1 MERFEQTH
9 KFKLIYVFS
18 MPYDTHKGM
27 LKVGETTLNTDK
39 KPNELVPNCHDLNQ
53 AAKARIDSYTKTAS
67 MTYKLEY
74 TELARYMDCGEPFT
88 LSDKD
93 VHKVLMNSGVHKVQP
108 NGATGEEWFATD
120 LETVK
125 AAIKAVKNGK
135 STLSSADV
143 IRETPYERIDFR
155 EEQID
160 AIEKTI
166 KTFKKDDEMLWY
178 AKMRFGKTLTAL
190 EVIRRSQYRRV
201 IIVTHRPVVDDGWS
215 EDFKKVF
222 FPGNSEH
229 EYHYER
235 KTKDSAYTFDE
246 KTDYEN
252 DLKIRKLDKDGTY
265 FVYFASI
272 QDLRG
277 SQKVGGNFNK
287 NNAVFSLDWDLI
299 VIDEAHEGTQ
309 TELGDNVVKA
319 LKKDKTK
326 VLALSGTPFNLL
338 SKFGEDNVYT
348 WDYVMEQKKKTEWDL
363 THQGDHNPYADLPKM
378 HIFTYDLGEKLK
390 KYVSDEYDTKAFN
403 FKEFFKVWYKGPN
416 GNRELPKNATEGK
429 FVHENDIKAFL
440 DLMVRE
446 DTDSGYPYST
456 QEYRDMFRHTLWMVP
471 GVKEAKALSELL
483 RNHPVFKNFGIA
495 NVAGE
500 GDRYEEEHSKD
511 ALELVRDT
519 IKNYDY
525 SITLSCGKLTTGV
538 TVKEWTAVLM
548 LSGSY
553 STAAAQYMQTIFRV
567 QSAGT
572 IDGKQKTDCY
582 VFDFAPD
589 RTLKVLTETVHLSRK
604 PGKSQQKHREAMSEF
619 LNYCPVIAIS
629 GSRTRTYSVESMMEQ
644 IKQIYAERAV
654 NSGFEDESLYNDE
667 LLKLDEI
674 DASKFNELKNIIGAS
689 KASKKKKDVVVNGQG
704 LTDEQVEHIDD
715 PEPPKEKEPLT
726 KEELEERK
734 KKKQAKEARKK
745 AIDILRGVSIRMPL
759 MIYGANVPI
768 YEDIDIEDFVKI
780 VDDES
785 WKEFMP
791 SGVTKEIFKEFT
803 KYYDRDVFIAAGKR
817 IRRLAAAADKETPTR
832 RVIQI
837 AEIFRHFKNPDKE
850 TVLTPWRVV
859 NMHMSETLGGWCF
872 YNEKFEEDTQ
882 EEKHRLEEPRFV
894 DRGEVTKTVFAEN
907 AKILEINSKTGLYPL
922 YVAYSFYKQRME
934 GMSDDDWTPEK
945 CQYFWNEVIRDNVYV
960 ICKTPMAK
968 SITLR
973 TLCGYSDIKCNAHYF
988 DDLVNMLKNKPEQ
1001 FKKRVLKGSYWKK
1014 DVKEMKFDAVV
1025 GNPPYQ
1031 DSVSVNNRQGAI
1043 YHYFYDIASELSDRY
1058 SLISPA
1064 RFLFNAGLTPKEWNK
1079 KMLNDS
1085 NFKVVRYESDAT
1097 QIFPNT
1103 EIKGGVVI
1111 TYRDKNIEF
1120 GAIEKFIPDKYLQ
1133 SIVSHFKQDEEHNI
1147 SSIMYGGRSDLKFN
1161 DLFLADY
1168 PQSVDDR
1175 LKAIQAE
1182 HPKVTKLGPNE
1193 EYELKSPTLD
1203 ILSYAFVETKPENA
1217 DEYYKI
1223 LGLIS
1228 GKRVYRYIP
1237 KKYMVPRYPSNNN
1250 LDGYKVFI
1258 TKASGN
1264 GSVGEKL
1271 SKPVV
1276 ASPNTSATPTFIS
1289 IGNFK
1294 TEEEAVN
1301 VEKYI
1306 RTKFARILLSVL
1318 KITQDIVP
1326 SKWAY
1331 VPMQDFTSKSD
1342 IDWSKSVH
1350 DIDLQLYEKYGLN
1363 QSEIDYIED
1372 TAESMDPNVLS
1383 EYESLLALSYNEVVK
1398 YLLKKYGAA
1407 KQSYFKDIACT
1418 IKNPKVTRTN
1428 EGLYCH
1434 HIDEDKAIMLSN
1446 DKFAANNPYE
1456 YQKADRLVYCNLL
1469 EHLLLH
1475 VKIAENPN
1483 PDANENELP
1492 GIGGAINFICK
1503 DLNDIYSGKEFTE
1516 DWRKNVAEKVKDS
1529 FDDYIAILRYLWNVV
1544 EKNPIY
1550 KAIITKEMLCVGW
1563 DGKVNKEVMAA
1574 LLDGE

>member
-1 MERFEQTH
+1 MEKFEQTYSY
-9 KFKLIYVFS
+9 KLIYVFS
-18 MPYDTHKGM
+18 MPYETHKGM
-27 LKVGETTLNTDK
+27 LKVGEATLKTDIM
-39 KPNELVPNCHDLNQ
+39 PNELVPNCHTLNQ

-67 MTYKLEY
+67 MSYKLEY
-74 TELARYMDCGEPFT
+74 TELALKTEFGYSFT
-88 LSDKD
+88 FKDKD

-120 LETVK
+120 IETVK
-125 AAIKAVKNGK
+125 AAIKSVKNGK
-135 STLSSADV
+135 STLSSSDFV
-143 IRETPYERIDFR
+143 RETRQETIDFR
-155 EEQID
+155 EEQIN
-160 AIEKTI
+160 AIEKTL

-178 AKMRFGKTLTAL
+178 AKMRFGKTLSAL

-201 IIVTHRPVVDDGWS
+201 IIATHRPVVDDGWS
-215 EDFKKVF
+215 EDFKKIF

-246 KTDYEN
+246 KTDAEN

-265 FVYFASI
+265 FVYFASV

-277 SQKVGGNFNK
+277 SKIVGGKFNK
-287 NNAVFSLDWDLI
+287 NNAVFALDWDLI
-299 VIDEAHEGTQ
+299 IIDEAHEGTQ

-319 LKKDKTK
+319 LKKDHTK

-338 SKFGEDNVYT
+338 DKFGEDNVYT

-403 FKEFFKVWYKGPN
+403 FREFFRVWYKGPN
-416 GNRELPKNATEGK
+416 GNRELPKNAVEGK
-429 FVHENDIKAFL
+429 FVHENDVNAFL
-440 DLMVRE
+440 NLMVRE

-471 GVKEAKALSELL
+471 GVKEAQALSELL
-483 RNHPVFKNFGIA
+483 RNHPVFKHFGIA
-495 NVAGE
+495 NVAGK
-500 GDRYEEEHSKD
+500 GDRYEEEHSGD

-519 IKNYDY
+519 IKNYDH

-604 PGKSQQKHREAMSEF
+604 PGKSQQKRREAMTEF

-629 GSRTRTYSVESMMEQ
+629 GSKTRTYSVESMMEQ

-674 DASKFNELKNIIGAS
+674 DASKFNELKDIIGAS

-715 PEPPKEKEPLT
+715 PEPPTPPKDLT
-726 KEELEERK
+726 KEEQEERK

-759 MIYGANVPI
+759 MIYGADVPI
-768 YEDIDIEDFVKI
+768 EEDIDIDSFVDI
-780 VDDES
+780 IDDES

-791 SGVTKEIFKEFT
+791 TGVSKKIFTEFT

-817 IRRLAAAADKETPTR
+817 IRRLAAAADRETPTR

-872 YNEKFEEDTQ
+872 YNDKFEEDTQ
-882 EEKHRLEEPRFV
+882 EKKHRLEEPRFV
-894 DRGEVTKTVFAEN
+894 DHGEVTEAVFAKN
-907 AKILEINSKTGLYPL
+907 SKILEINSKTGLYPL
-922 YVAYSFYKQRME
+922 YVAYSFYKQRMD
-934 GMSDDDWTPEK
+934 GMSDDDWTPEE

-968 SITLR
+968 SITRR
-973 TLCGYSDIKCNAHYF
+973 TLCGYSDVKCNAHYF

-1001 FKKRVLKGSYWKK
+1001 FKKRVMKGSYWKK

-1031 DSVSVNNRQGAI
+1031 EETDATRKPPI
-1043 YHYFYDIASELSDRY
+1043 YNYFYDMAFELAPIATLVT
-1058 SLISPA
+1058 PA
-1064 RFLFNAGLTPKEWNK
+1064 RFLFDAGQTSKEWNR
-1079 KMLNDS
+1079 KMLSDEH
-1085 NFKVVRYESDAT
+1085 FKVIRYFENSKDVFDT
-1097 QIFPNT
+1097 VD
-1103 EIKGGVVI
+1103 IKGGVAI
-1111 TYRDKNIEF
+1111 TYHDSNTNF
-1120 GAIEKFIPDKYLQ
+1120 GAIDIFTAYSELNEIISKVKHMCEPTMDTIISARGTYRTT
-1133 SIVSHFKQDEEHNI
+1133 NI
-1147 SSIMYGGRSDLKFN
+1147 FN
-1161 DLFLADY
+1161 ADY
-1168 PQSVDDR
+1168 PDAIER
-1175 LKAIQAE
+1175 LGKGTGNMLVSNFFEKVPEAIA
-1182 HPKVTKLGPNE
+1182 NE
-1193 EYELKSPTLD
+1193 TNEPCLR
-1203 ILSYAFVETKPENA
+1203 ILCRV
-1217 DEYYKI
+1217 
-1223 LGLIS
+1223 G
-1228 GKRVYRYIP
+1228 GKRSICNIL
-1237 KKYMVPRYPSNNN
+1237 KKYIQPN
-1250 LDGYKVFI
+1250 KFI
-1258 TKASGN
+1258 DKYN
-1264 GSVGEKL
+1264 
-1271 SKPVV
+1271 V
-1276 ASPNTSATPTFIS
+1276 ASPEANSNGRFGERLTVGELLSPEEGATDTFIS
-1289 IGNFK
+1289 LGAFD
-1294 TEEEAVN
+1294 
-1301 VEKYI
+1301 
-1306 RTKFARILLSVL
+1306 TKFEALALQKYMKTKFFRALLGV
-1318 KITQDIVP
+1318 KKVTQHCP
-1326 SKWAY
+1326 
-1331 VPMQDFTSKSD
+1331 PMVWEMIPCQEFSENSD
-1342 IDWSKSVH
+1342 IDWSKSIH
-1350 DIDLQLYEKYGLN
+1350 EIDLLLYKKYGL
-1363 QSEIDYIED
+1363 SDEEIAFIESKVKPMD
-1372 TAESMDPNVLS
+1372 GTSYYESMLKTNYQDIVS
-1383 EYESLLALSYNEVVK
+1383 A
-1398 YLLKKYGAA
+1398 LLKKYGSA
-1407 KQSYFKDIACT
+1407 KHNYFKDTACK
-1418 IKNPKVTRTN
+1418 IKNPLVTRTN
-1428 EGLYCH
+1428 EGLFCH
-1434 HIDEDKAIMLSN
+1434 HIDEDKAIMLCN
-1446 DKFAANNPYE
+1446 DKFAVNNPFE

-1475 VKIAENPN
+1475 VKIAENPS

-1503 DLNDIYSGKEFTE
+1503 DLNDIYSGKEFSDE
-1516 DWRKNVAEKVKDS
+1516 WRKNVADKVKDN
-1529 FDDYIAILRYLWNVV
+1529 FDDYIIILRYLWYIV
-1544 EKNPIY
+1544 EKNPVY

-1563 DGKVNKEVMAA
+1563 DGKVVKEVMNA
-1574 LLDGE
+1574 LNANE

>member
-1 MERFEQTH
+1 MEKFEQTYSY
-9 KFKLIYVFS
+9 KLIYVFS
-18 MPYDTHKGM
+18 MPYETHKGM
-27 LKVGETTLNTDK
+27 LKVGEATLKTDIM
-39 KPNELVPNCHDLNQ
+39 PNELVPNCHILNQ

-67 MTYKLEY
+67 MSYKLEY
-74 TELARYMDCGEPFT
+74 TELALKTEFGYSFT
-88 LSDKD
+88 FKDKD

-120 LETVK
+120 IETVK
-125 AAIKAVKNGK
+125 AAIKSVKNGK
-135 STLSSADV
+135 STLSSSDFV
-143 IRETPYERIDFR
+143 RETRQETIDFR
-155 EEQID
+155 EEQIN
-160 AIEKTI
+160 AIEKTL

-178 AKMRFGKTLTAL
+178 AKMRFGKTLSAL

-201 IIVTHRPVVDDGWS
+201 IIATHRPVVDDGWS
-215 EDFKKVF
+215 EDFKKIF

-246 KTDYEN
+246 KTDAEN

-265 FVYFASI
+265 FVYFASV

-277 SQKVGGNFNK
+277 SKIVGGKFNK
-287 NNAVFSLDWDLI
+287 NNAVFALDWDLI
-299 VIDEAHEGTQ
+299 IIDEAHEGTQ

-319 LKKDKTK
+319 LKKDHTK

-338 SKFGEDNVYT
+338 DKFGEDNVYT

-403 FKEFFKVWYKGPN
+403 FREFFRVWYKGPN
-416 GNRELPKNATEGK
+416 GNRELPKNAVEGK
-429 FVHENDIKAFL
+429 FVHENDVNAFL
-440 DLMVRE
+440 NLMVRE

-471 GVKEAKALSELL
+471 GVKEAQALSELL
-483 RNHPVFKNFGIA
+483 RNHPVFKHFGIA
-495 NVAGE
+495 NVAGK
-500 GDRYEEEHSKD
+500 GDRYEEEHSGD

-519 IKNYDY
+519 IKNYAH

-604 PGKSQQKHREAMSEF
+604 PGKSQQKRREAMTEF

-629 GSRTRTYSVESMMEQ
+629 GSKTRTYSVESMMEQ

-674 DASKFNELKNIIGAS
+674 DASKFNELKDIIGAS

-715 PEPPKEKEPLT
+715 PEPPTPPKDLT
-726 KEELEERK
+726 KEEQEERK

-759 MIYGANVPI
+759 MIYGADVPI
-768 YEDIDIEDFVKI
+768 EEDIDIDSFVDI
-780 VDDES
+780 IDDES

-791 SGVTKEIFKEFT
+791 TGVSKKIFTEFT

-817 IRRLAAAADKETPTR
+817 IRRLAAAADRETPTR

-872 YNEKFEEDTQ
+872 YNDKFEEDTQ
-882 EEKHRLEEPRFV
+882 EKKHRLEEPRFV
-894 DRGEVTKTVFAEN
+894 DHGEVTEAVFAKN
-907 AKILEINSKTGLYPL
+907 SKILEINSKTGLYPL
-922 YVAYSFYKQRME
+922 YVAYSFYKQRMD
-934 GMSDDDWTPEK
+934 GMSDDDWTPEE

-968 SITLR
+968 SITRR
-973 TLCGYSDIKCNAHYF
+973 TLCGYSDVKCNAHYF

-1001 FKKRVLKGSYWKK
+1001 FKKRVMKGSYWKK

-1031 DSVSVNNRQGAI
+1031 EETDATRKPPI
-1043 YHYFYDIASELSDRY
+1043 YNYFYDMAFELAPIATLVT
-1058 SLISPA
+1058 PA
-1064 RFLFNAGLTPKEWNK
+1064 RFLFDAGQTSKEWNR
-1079 KMLNDS
+1079 KMLSDEH
-1085 NFKVVRYESDAT
+1085 FKVIRYFENSKDVFDT
-1097 QIFPNT
+1097 VD
-1103 EIKGGVVI
+1103 IKGGVAI
-1111 TYRDKNIEF
+1111 TYHDSNTNF
-1120 GAIEKFIPDKYLQ
+1120 GAIDIFTAYSELNEIISKVKHMCEPTMDTIISARGTYRTT
-1133 SIVSHFKQDEEHNI
+1133 NI
-1147 SSIMYGGRSDLKFN
+1147 FN
-1161 DLFLADY
+1161 ADY
-1168 PQSVDDR
+1168 PDAIER
-1175 LKAIQAE
+1175 LGKGTGNMLVSNFFEKVPEAIA
-1182 HPKVTKLGPNE
+1182 NE
-1193 EYELKSPTLD
+1193 TNEPCLR
-1203 ILSYAFVETKPENA
+1203 ILCRV
-1217 DEYYKI
+1217 
-1223 LGLIS
+1223 G
-1228 GKRVYRYIP
+1228 GKRSICNIL
-1237 KKYMVPRYPSNNN
+1237 KKYIQPN
-1250 LDGYKVFI
+1250 KFI
-1258 TKASGN
+1258 DKYN
-1264 GSVGEKL
+1264 
-1271 SKPVV
+1271 V
-1276 ASPNTSATPTFIS
+1276 ASPEANSNGRFGERLTVGELLSPEEGATDTFIS
-1289 IGNFK
+1289 LGAFD
-1294 TEEEAVN
+1294 
-1301 VEKYI
+1301 
-1306 RTKFARILLSVL
+1306 TKFEALALQKYMKTKFFRALLGV
-1318 KITQDIVP
+1318 KKVTQHCP
-1326 SKWAY
+1326 
-1331 VPMQDFTSKSD
+1331 PMVWEMIPCQEFSENSD
-1342 IDWSKSVH
+1342 IDWSKSIH
-1350 DIDLQLYEKYGLN
+1350 EIDLLLYKKYGL
-1363 QSEIDYIED
+1363 SDEEIAFIESKVKPMD
-1372 TAESMDPNVLS
+1372 GTSYYESMLKTNYQDIVS
-1383 EYESLLALSYNEVVK
+1383 A
-1398 YLLKKYGAA
+1398 LLKKYGSA
-1407 KQSYFKDIACT
+1407 KHNYFKDTACK
-1418 IKNPKVTRTN
+1418 IKNPLVTRTN
-1428 EGLYCH
+1428 EGLFCH
-1434 HIDEDKAIMLSN
+1434 HIDEDKAIMLCN
-1446 DKFAANNPYE
+1446 DKFAVNNPFE

-1475 VKIAENPN
+1475 VKIAENPS

-1503 DLNDIYSGKEFTE
+1503 DLNDIYSGKKFSDE
-1516 DWRKNVAEKVKDS
+1516 WRKNVADKVKDN
-1529 FDDYIAILRYLWNVV
+1529 FDDYIIILRYLWNIV
-1544 EKNPIY
+1544 EKNPVY

-1563 DGKVNKEVMAA
+1563 DGKVVKEVMNA
-1574 LLDGE
+1574 LNANE

>member
-1 MERFEQTH
+1 MEKFEQTYSY
-9 KFKLIYVFS
+9 KLIYVFS
-18 MPYDTHKGM
+18 MPYETHKGM
-27 LKVGETTLNTDK
+27 LKVGEATLKTDIM
-39 KPNELVPNCHDLNQ
+39 PNELVPNCHTLNQ

-67 MTYKLEY
+67 MSYKLEY
-74 TELARYMDCGEPFT
+74 TELALKTEFGYSFT
-88 LSDKD
+88 FKDKD

-120 LETVK
+120 IETVK
-125 AAIKAVKNGK
+125 AAIKSVKNGK
-135 STLSSADV
+135 STLSSSDFV
-143 IRETPYERIDFR
+143 RETRQETIDFR
-155 EEQID
+155 EEQIN
-160 AIEKTI
+160 AIEKTL

-178 AKMRFGKTLTAL
+178 AKMRFGKTLSAL

-201 IIVTHRPVVDDGWS
+201 IIATHRPVVDDGWS
-215 EDFKKVF
+215 EDFKKIF

-246 KTDYEN
+246 KTDAEN

-265 FVYFASI
+265 FVYFASV

-277 SQKVGGNFNK
+277 SKIVGGKFNK
-287 NNAVFSLDWDLI
+287 NNAVFALDWDLI
-299 VIDEAHEGTQ
+299 IIDEAHEGTQ

-319 LKKDKTK
+319 LKKDHTK

-338 SKFGEDNVYT
+338 DKFGEDNVYT

-403 FKEFFKVWYKGPN
+403 FREFFRVWYKGPN
-416 GNRELPKNATEGK
+416 GNRELPKNAVEGK
-429 FVHENDIKAFL
+429 FVHENDVNAFL
-440 DLMVRE
+440 NLMVRE

-471 GVKEAKALSELL
+471 GVKEAQALSELL
-483 RNHPVFKNFGIA
+483 RNHPVFKHFGIA
-495 NVAGE
+495 NVAGK
-500 GDRYEEEHSKD
+500 GDRYEEEHSGD

-519 IKNYDY
+519 IKNYDH

-604 PGKSQQKHREAMSEF
+604 PGKSQQKRREAMTEF

-629 GSRTRTYSVESMMEQ
+629 GSKTRTYSVESMMEQ

-674 DASKFNELKNIIGAS
+674 DASKFNELKDIIGAS

-715 PEPPKEKEPLT
+715 PEPPTPPKDLT
-726 KEELEERK
+726 KEEQEERK

-759 MIYGANVPI
+759 MIYGADVPI
-768 YEDIDIEDFVKI
+768 EEDIDINSFVDI
-780 VDDES
+780 IDDES

-791 SGVTKEIFKEFT
+791 TGVSKKIFTEFT

-817 IRRLAAAADKETPTR
+817 IRRLAAAADRETPTR

-872 YNEKFEEDTQ
+872 YNDKFEEDTQ
-882 EEKHRLEEPRFV
+882 EKKHRLEEPRFV
-894 DRGEVTKTVFAEN
+894 DHGEVTEAVFAKN
-907 AKILEINSKTGLYPL
+907 SKILEINSKTGLYPL
-922 YVAYSFYKQRME
+922 YVAYSFYKQRMD
-934 GMSDDDWTPEK
+934 GMSDDDWTPEE

-968 SITLR
+968 SITRR
-973 TLCGYSDIKCNAHYF
+973 TLCGYSDVKCNAHYF

-1001 FKKRVLKGSYWKK
+1001 FKKRVMKGSYWKK

-1031 DSVSVNNRQGAI
+1031 EETDATRKPPI
-1043 YHYFYDIASELSDRY
+1043 YNYFYDMAFELAPIATLVT
-1058 SLISPA
+1058 PA
-1064 RFLFNAGLTPKEWNK
+1064 RFLFDAGQTSKEWNR
-1079 KMLNDS
+1079 KMLSDEH
-1085 NFKVVRYESDAT
+1085 FKVIRYFENSKDVFDT
-1097 QIFPNT
+1097 VD
-1103 EIKGGVVI
+1103 IKGGVAI
-1111 TYRDKNIEF
+1111 TYHDSNTNF
-1120 GAIEKFIPDKYLQ
+1120 GAIDIFTAYSELNEIISKVKHMCEPTMDTIISARGTYRTT
-1133 SIVSHFKQDEEHNI
+1133 NI
-1147 SSIMYGGRSDLKFN
+1147 FN
-1161 DLFLADY
+1161 ADY
-1168 PQSVDDR
+1168 PDAIER
-1175 LKAIQAE
+1175 LGKGTGNMLVSNFFEKVPEAIA
-1182 HPKVTKLGPNE
+1182 NE
-1193 EYELKSPTLD
+1193 TNEPCLR
-1203 ILSYAFVETKPENA
+1203 ILCRV
-1217 DEYYKI
+1217 
-1223 LGLIS
+1223 G
-1228 GKRVYRYIP
+1228 GKRSICNIL
-1237 KKYMVPRYPSNNN
+1237 KKYIQPN
-1250 LDGYKVFI
+1250 KFI
-1258 TKASGN
+1258 DKYN
-1264 GSVGEKL
+1264 
-1271 SKPVV
+1271 V
-1276 ASPNTSATPTFIS
+1276 ASPEANSNGRFGERLTVGELLSPEEGATDTFIS
-1289 IGNFK
+1289 LGAFD
-1294 TEEEAVN
+1294 
-1301 VEKYI
+1301 
-1306 RTKFARILLSVL
+1306 TKFEALALQKYMKTKFFRALLGV
-1318 KITQDIVP
+1318 KKVTQHCP
-1326 SKWAY
+1326 
-1331 VPMQDFTSKSD
+1331 PMVWEMIPCQEFSENSD
-1342 IDWSKSVH
+1342 IDWSKSIH
-1350 DIDLQLYEKYGLN
+1350 EIDLLLYKKYGL
-1363 QSEIDYIED
+1363 SDEEVAFIESKVKPMD
-1372 TAESMDPNVLS
+1372 GTSYYESMLKTNYQDIVS
-1383 EYESLLALSYNEVVK
+1383 A
-1398 YLLKKYGAA
+1398 LLKKYGSA
-1407 KQSYFKDIACT
+1407 KHNYFKDTACK
-1418 IKNPKVTRTN
+1418 IKNPLVTRTN
-1428 EGLYCH
+1428 EGLFCH
-1434 HIDEDKAIMLSN
+1434 HIDEDKAIMLCN
-1446 DKFAANNPYE
+1446 DKFAVNNPFE

-1475 VKIAENPN
+1475 VKIAENPS

-1503 DLNDIYSGKEFTE
+1503 DLNDIYSGKKFSDE
-1516 DWRKNVAEKVKDS
+1516 WRKNVADKVKDN
-1529 FDDYIAILRYLWNVV
+1529 FDDYIIILRYLWNIV
-1544 EKNPIY
+1544 EKNPVY

-1563 DGKVNKEVMAA
+1563 DGKVVKEVMNA
-1574 LLDGE
+1574 LNANE

>member
-1 MERFEQTH
+1 MEKFEQTYSY
-9 KFKLIYVFS
+9 KLIYVFS
-18 MPYDTHKGM
+18 MPYETHKGM
-27 LKVGETTLNTDK
+27 LKVGEATLKTDIM
-39 KPNELVPNCHDLNQ
+39 PNELVQDCHTLNQ

-67 MTYKLEY
+67 MSYKLEY
-74 TELARYMDCGEPFT
+74 TELALKTEFGYSFT
-88 LSDKD
+88 FKDKD

-120 LETVK
+120 VETVK
-125 AAIKAVKNGK
+125 AAIKSVKNGK
-135 STLSSADV
+135 STLSSSDFV
-143 IRETPYERIDFR
+143 RETRQETIDFR
-155 EEQID
+155 EEQIN
-160 AIEKTI
+160 AIEKTL

-178 AKMRFGKTLTAL
+178 AKMRFGKTLSAL

-201 IIVTHRPVVDDGWS
+201 IIATHRPVVDDGWS
-215 EDFKKVF
+215 EDFKKIF

-246 KTDYEN
+246 KTDAEN

-265 FVYFASI
+265 FVYFASV

-277 SQKVGGNFNK
+277 SKIVGGKFNK
-287 NNAVFSLDWDLI
+287 NNAVFALDWDLI
-299 VIDEAHEGTQ
+299 IIDEAHEGTQ

-319 LKKDKTK
+319 LKKDHTK

-338 SKFGEDNVYT
+338 DKFGEDNVYT

-403 FKEFFKVWYKGPN
+403 FREFFRVWYKGPN
-416 GNRELPKNATEGK
+416 GNRELPKNAVEGK
-429 FVHENDIKAFL
+429 FVHENDVNAFL
-440 DLMVRE
+440 NLMVRE

-471 GVKEAKALSELL
+471 GVKEAQALSELL
-483 RNHPVFKNFGIA
+483 RNHPVFKHFGIA
-495 NVAGE
+495 NVAGK
-500 GDRYEEEHSKD
+500 GDRYEEEHSGD

-519 IKNYDY
+519 IKNYDH

-604 PGKSQQKHREAMSEF
+604 PGKSQQKRREAMTEF

-629 GSRTRTYSVESMMEQ
+629 GSKTRTYSVESMMEQ

-674 DASKFNELKNIIGAS
+674 DASKFNELKDIIGAS

-715 PEPPKEKEPLT
+715 PEPPTPPKDLT
-726 KEELEERK
+726 KEEQEERK

-759 MIYGANVPI
+759 MIYGADVPI
-768 YEDIDIEDFVKI
+768 EEDIDINSFVDI
-780 VDDES
+780 IDDES

-791 SGVTKEIFKEFT
+791 TGVSKKIFTEFT

-817 IRRLAAAADKETPTR
+817 IRRLAAAADRETPTR

-872 YNEKFEEDTQ
+872 YNDKFEEDTQ
-882 EEKHRLEEPRFV
+882 EKKHRLEEPRFV
-894 DRGEVTKTVFAEN
+894 DHGEVTEAVFAKN
-907 AKILEINSKTGLYPL
+907 SKILEINSKTGLYPL
-922 YVAYSFYKQRME
+922 YVAYSFYKQRMD
-934 GMSDDDWTPEK
+934 GMSDDDWTPEE

-968 SITLR
+968 SITRR
-973 TLCGYSDIKCNAHYF
+973 TLCGYSDVKCNAHYF

-1001 FKKRVLKGSYWKK
+1001 FKKRVMKGSYWKK

-1031 DSVSVNNRQGAI
+1031 EETDATRKPPI
-1043 YHYFYDIASELSDRY
+1043 YNYFYDMAFELAPIATLVT
-1058 SLISPA
+1058 PA
-1064 RFLFNAGLTPKEWNK
+1064 RFLFDAGQTSKEWNR
-1079 KMLNDS
+1079 KMLSDEH
-1085 NFKVVRYESDAT
+1085 FKVIRYFENSKDVFDT
-1097 QIFPNT
+1097 VD
-1103 EIKGGVVI
+1103 IKGGVAI
-1111 TYRDKNIEF
+1111 TYHDSNTNF
-1120 GAIEKFIPDKYLQ
+1120 GAIDIFTAYSELNEIISKVKHMCEPTMDTIISARGTYRTT
-1133 SIVSHFKQDEEHNI
+1133 NI
-1147 SSIMYGGRSDLKFN
+1147 FN
-1161 DLFLADY
+1161 ADY
-1168 PQSVDDR
+1168 PDAIER
-1175 LKAIQAE
+1175 LGKGTGNMLVSNFFEKVPEAIA
-1182 HPKVTKLGPNE
+1182 NE
-1193 EYELKSPTLD
+1193 TNEPCLR
-1203 ILSYAFVETKPENA
+1203 ILCRV
-1217 DEYYKI
+1217 
-1223 LGLIS
+1223 G
-1228 GKRVYRYIP
+1228 GKRSICNIL
-1237 KKYMVPRYPSNNN
+1237 KKYIQPN
-1250 LDGYKVFI
+1250 KFI
-1258 TKASGN
+1258 DKYN
-1264 GSVGEKL
+1264 
-1271 SKPVV
+1271 V
-1276 ASPNTSATPTFIS
+1276 ASPEANSNGRFGERLTVGELLSPEEGATDTFIS
-1289 IGNFK
+1289 LGAFD
-1294 TEEEAVN
+1294 
-1301 VEKYI
+1301 
-1306 RTKFARILLSVL
+1306 TKFEALALQKYMKTKFFRALLGV
-1318 KITQDIVP
+1318 KKVTQHCP
-1326 SKWAY
+1326 
-1331 VPMQDFTSKSD
+1331 PMVWEMIPCQEFSENSD
-1342 IDWSKSVH
+1342 IDWSKSIH
-1350 DIDLQLYEKYGLN
+1350 EIDLLLYKKYGL
-1363 QSEIDYIED
+1363 SDEEIAFIESKVKPMD
-1372 TAESMDPNVLS
+1372 GTSYYESMLKTNYQDIVS
-1383 EYESLLALSYNEVVK
+1383 A
-1398 YLLKKYGAA
+1398 LLKKYGSA
-1407 KQSYFKDIACT
+1407 KHNYFKDTACK
-1418 IKNPKVTRTN
+1418 IKNPLVTRTN
-1428 EGLYCH
+1428 EGLFCH
-1434 HIDEDKAIMLSN
+1434 HIDEDKAIMLCN
-1446 DKFAANNPYE
+1446 DKFAVNNPFE

-1475 VKIAENPN
+1475 VKIAENPS

-1503 DLNDIYSGKEFTE
+1503 DLNDIYSGKKFSDE
-1516 DWRKNVAEKVKDS
+1516 WRKNVADKVKDN
-1529 FDDYIAILRYLWNVV
+1529 FDDYIIILRYLWNIV
-1544 EKNPIY
+1544 EKNSVY

-1563 DGKVNKEVMAA
+1563 DGKVVKEVMNA
-1574 LLDGE
+1574 LNANE

>member
-1 MERFEQTH
+1 MEKFEQTYSY
-9 KFKLIYVFS
+9 KLIYVFS
-18 MPYDTHKGM
+18 MPYETHKGM
-27 LKVGETTLNTDK
+27 LKVGEATLKTDIM
-39 KPNELVPNCHDLNQ
+39 PNELVPNCHTLNQ

-67 MTYKLEY
+67 MSYKLEY
-74 TELARYMDCGEPFT
+74 TELALKTEFGYSFT
-88 LSDKD
+88 FKDKD

-120 LETVK
+120 IETVK
-125 AAIKAVKNGK
+125 AAIKSVKNGK
-135 STLSSADV
+135 STLSSSDFV
-143 IRETPYERIDFR
+143 RETRQETIDFR
-155 EEQID
+155 EEQIN
-160 AIEKTI
+160 AIEKTL

-178 AKMRFGKTLTAL
+178 AKMRFGKTLSAL

-201 IIVTHRPVVDDGWS
+201 IIATHRPVVDDGWS
-215 EDFKKVF
+215 EDFKKIF

-246 KTDYEN
+246 KTDAEN

-265 FVYFASI
+265 FVYFASV

-277 SQKVGGNFNK
+277 SKIVGGKFNK
-287 NNAVFSLDWDLI
+287 NNAVFALDWDLI
-299 VIDEAHEGTQ
+299 IIDEAHEGTQ

-319 LKKDKTK
+319 LKKDHTK

-338 SKFGEDNVYT
+338 DKFGEDNVYT

-403 FKEFFKVWYKGPN
+403 FREFFRVWYKGPN
-416 GNRELPKNATEGK
+416 GNRELPKNAVEGK
-429 FVHENDIKAFL
+429 FVHENDVNAFL
-440 DLMVRE
+440 NLMVRE

-471 GVKEAKALSELL
+471 GVKEAQALSELL
-483 RNHPVFKNFGIA
+483 RNHPVFKHFGIA
-495 NVAGE
+495 NVAGK
-500 GDRYEEEHSKD
+500 GDRYEEEHSGD

-519 IKNYDY
+519 IKNYDH

-604 PGKSQQKHREAMSEF
+604 PGKSQQKRREAMTEF

-629 GSRTRTYSVESMMEQ
+629 GSKTRTYSVESMMEQ

-674 DASKFNELKNIIGAS
+674 DASKFNELKDIIGAS
-689 KASKKKKDVVVNGQG
+689 KAYKKKKDVVVNGQG

-715 PEPPKEKEPLT
+715 PEPPTPPKDLT
-726 KEELEERK
+726 KEEQEERK

-759 MIYGANVPI
+759 MIYGADVPI
-768 YEDIDIEDFVKI
+768 EEDIDINSFVDI
-780 VDDES
+780 IDDES

-791 SGVTKEIFKEFT
+791 TGVSKKIFTEFT

-817 IRRLAAAADKETPTR
+817 IRRLAAAADRETPTR

-872 YNEKFEEDTQ
+872 YNDKFEEDTQ
-882 EEKHRLEEPRFV
+882 EKKHRLEEPRFV
-894 DRGEVTKTVFAEN
+894 DHGEVTEAVFAKN
-907 AKILEINSKTGLYPL
+907 SKILEINSKTGLYPL
-922 YVAYSFYKQRME
+922 YVAYSFYKQRMD
-934 GMSDDDWTPEK
+934 GMSDDDWTPEE

-968 SITLR
+968 SITRR
-973 TLCGYSDIKCNAHYF
+973 TLCGYSDVKCNAHYF

-1001 FKKRVLKGSYWKK
+1001 FKKRVMKGSYWKK

-1031 DSVSVNNRQGAI
+1031 EETDATRKPPI
-1043 YHYFYDIASELSDRY
+1043 YNYFYDMAFELAPIATLVT
-1058 SLISPA
+1058 PA
-1064 RFLFNAGLTPKEWNK
+1064 RFLFDAGQTSKEWNR
-1079 KMLNDS
+1079 KMLSDEH
-1085 NFKVVRYESDAT
+1085 FKVIRYFENSKDVFDT
-1097 QIFPNT
+1097 VD
-1103 EIKGGVVI
+1103 IKGGVAI
-1111 TYRDKNIEF
+1111 TYHDSNTNF
-1120 GAIEKFIPDKYLQ
+1120 GAIDIFTAYSELNEIISKVKHMCEPTMDTIISARGTYRTT
-1133 SIVSHFKQDEEHNI
+1133 NI
-1147 SSIMYGGRSDLKFN
+1147 FN
-1161 DLFLADY
+1161 ADY
-1168 PQSVDDR
+1168 PDAIER
-1175 LKAIQAE
+1175 LGKGTGNMLVSNFFEKVPEAIA
-1182 HPKVTKLGPNE
+1182 NE
-1193 EYELKSPTLD
+1193 TNEPCLR
-1203 ILSYAFVETKPENA
+1203 ILCRV
-1217 DEYYKI
+1217 
-1223 LGLIS
+1223 G
-1228 GKRVYRYIP
+1228 GKRSICNIL
-1237 KKYMVPRYPSNNN
+1237 KKYIQPN
-1250 LDGYKVFI
+1250 KFI
-1258 TKASGN
+1258 DKYN
-1264 GSVGEKL
+1264 
-1271 SKPVV
+1271 V
-1276 ASPNTSATPTFIS
+1276 ASPEANSNGRFGERLTVGELLSPEEGATDTFIS
-1289 IGNFK
+1289 LGAFD
-1294 TEEEAVN
+1294 
-1301 VEKYI
+1301 
-1306 RTKFARILLSVL
+1306 TKFEALALQKYMKTKFFRALLGV
-1318 KITQDIVP
+1318 KKVTQHCP
-1326 SKWAY
+1326 
-1331 VPMQDFTSKSD
+1331 PMVWEMIPCQEFSENSD
-1342 IDWSKSVH
+1342 IDWSKSIH
-1350 DIDLQLYEKYGLN
+1350 EIDLLLYKKYGL
-1363 QSEIDYIED
+1363 SDEEIAFIESKVKPMD
-1372 TAESMDPNVLS
+1372 GTSYYESMLKTNYQDIVS
-1383 EYESLLALSYNEVVK
+1383 A
-1398 YLLKKYGAA
+1398 LLKKYGSA
-1407 KQSYFKDIACT
+1407 KHNYFKDTACK
-1418 IKNPKVTRTN
+1418 IKNPLVTRTN
-1428 EGLYCH
+1428 EGLFCH
-1434 HIDEDKAIMLSN
+1434 HIDEDKAIMLCN
-1446 DKFAANNPYE
+1446 DKFAVNNPFE

-1475 VKIAENPN
+1475 VKIAENPS

-1503 DLNDIYSGKEFTE
+1503 DLNDIYSGKKFSDE
-1516 DWRKNVAEKVKDS
+1516 WRKNVADKVKDN
-1529 FDDYIAILRYLWNVV
+1529 FDDYIIILRYLWNIV
-1544 EKNPIY
+1544 EKNPVY

-1563 DGKVNKEVMAA
+1563 DGKVVKEVMNA
-1574 LLDGE
+1574 LNANE

>member
-1 MERFEQTH
+1 MEKFEQTYSY
-9 KFKLIYVFS
+9 KLIYVFS
-18 MPYDTHKGM
+18 MPYETHKGM
-27 LKVGETTLNTDK
+27 LKVGEATLKTDIM
-39 KPNELVPNCHDLNQ
+39 PNELVPNCHTLNQ

-67 MTYKLEY
+67 MSYKLEY
-74 TELARYMDCGEPFT
+74 TELALKTEFGYSFT
-88 LSDKD
+88 FKDKD

-120 LETVK
+120 IETVK
-125 AAIKAVKNGK
+125 AAIKSVKNGK
-135 STLSSADV
+135 STLSSSDFV
-143 IRETPYERIDFR
+143 RETRQETIDFR
-155 EEQID
+155 EEQIN
-160 AIEKTI
+160 AIEKTL

-178 AKMRFGKTLTAL
+178 AKMRFGKTLSAL

-201 IIVTHRPVVDDGWS
+201 IIATHRPVVDDGWS
-215 EDFKKVF
+215 EDFKKIF

-246 KTDYEN
+246 KTDAEN

-265 FVYFASI
+265 FVYFASV

-277 SQKVGGNFNK
+277 SKIVGGKFNK
-287 NNAVFSLDWDLI
+287 NNTVFALDWDLI
-299 VIDEAHEGTQ
+299 IIDEAHEGTQ

-319 LKKDKTK
+319 LKKDHTK

-338 SKFGEDNVYT
+338 DKFGEDNVYT

-403 FKEFFKVWYKGPN
+403 FREFFRVWYKGPN
-416 GNRELPKNATEGK
+416 GNRELPKNAVEGK
-429 FVHENDIKAFL
+429 FVHENDVNAFL
-440 DLMVRE
+440 NLMVRE

-471 GVKEAKALSELL
+471 GVKEAQALSELL
-483 RNHPVFKNFGIA
+483 RNHPVFKHFGIA
-495 NVAGE
+495 NVAGK
-500 GDRYEEEHSKD
+500 GDRYEEEHSGD

-519 IKNYDY
+519 IKNYDH

-604 PGKSQQKHREAMSEF
+604 PGKSQQKRREAMTEF

-629 GSRTRTYSVESMMEQ
+629 GSKTRTYSVESMMEQ

-674 DASKFNELKNIIGAS
+674 DASKFNELKDIIGAS

-715 PEPPKEKEPLT
+715 PEPPTPPKDLT
-726 KEELEERK
+726 KEEQEERK

-759 MIYGANVPI
+759 MIYGADVPI
-768 YEDIDIEDFVKI
+768 EEDIDINSFVDI
-780 VDDES
+780 IDDES

-791 SGVTKEIFKEFT
+791 TGVSKKIFTEFT

-817 IRRLAAAADKETPTR
+817 IRRLAAAADRETPTR

-872 YNEKFEEDTQ
+872 YNDKFEEDTQ
-882 EEKHRLEEPRFV
+882 EKKHRLEEPRFV
-894 DRGEVTKTVFAEN
+894 DHGEVTEAVFAKN
-907 AKILEINSKTGLYPL
+907 SKILEINSKTGLYPL
-922 YVAYSFYKQRME
+922 YVAYSFYKQRMD
-934 GMSDDDWTPEK
+934 GMSDDDWTPEE

-968 SITLR
+968 SITRR
-973 TLCGYSDIKCNAHYF
+973 TLCGYSDVKCNAHYF

-1001 FKKRVLKGSYWKK
+1001 FKKRVMKGSYWKK

-1031 DSVSVNNRQGAI
+1031 EETDATRKPPI
-1043 YHYFYDIASELSDRY
+1043 YNYFYDMAFELAPIATLVT
-1058 SLISPA
+1058 PA
-1064 RFLFNAGLTPKEWNK
+1064 RFLFDAGQTSKEWNR
-1079 KMLNDS
+1079 KMLSDEH
-1085 NFKVVRYESDAT
+1085 FKVIRYFENSKDVFDT
-1097 QIFPNT
+1097 VD
-1103 EIKGGVVI
+1103 IKGGVAI
-1111 TYRDKNIEF
+1111 TYHDSNTNF
-1120 GAIEKFIPDKYLQ
+1120 GAIDIFTAYSELNEIISKVKHMCEPTMDTIISARGTYRTT
-1133 SIVSHFKQDEEHNI
+1133 NI
-1147 SSIMYGGRSDLKFN
+1147 FN
-1161 DLFLADY
+1161 ADY
-1168 PQSVDDR
+1168 PDAIER
-1175 LKAIQAE
+1175 LGKGTGNMLVSNFFEKVPEAIA
-1182 HPKVTKLGPNE
+1182 NE
-1193 EYELKSPTLD
+1193 TNEPCLR
-1203 ILSYAFVETKPENA
+1203 ILCRV
-1217 DEYYKI
+1217 
-1223 LGLIS
+1223 G
-1228 GKRVYRYIP
+1228 GKRSICNIL
-1237 KKYMVPRYPSNNN
+1237 KKYIQPN
-1250 LDGYKVFI
+1250 KFI
-1258 TKASGN
+1258 DKYN
-1264 GSVGEKL
+1264 
-1271 SKPVV
+1271 V
-1276 ASPNTSATPTFIS
+1276 ASPEANSNGRFGERLTVGELLSPEEGATDTFIS
-1289 IGNFK
+1289 LGAFD
-1294 TEEEAVN
+1294 
-1301 VEKYI
+1301 
-1306 RTKFARILLSVL
+1306 TKFEALALQKYMKTKFFRALLGV
-1318 KITQDIVP
+1318 KKVTQHCP
-1326 SKWAY
+1326 
-1331 VPMQDFTSKSD
+1331 PMVWEMIPCQEFSENSD
-1342 IDWSKSVH
+1342 IDWSKSIH
-1350 DIDLQLYEKYGLN
+1350 EIDLLLYKKYGL
-1363 QSEIDYIED
+1363 SDEEIAFIESKVKPMD
-1372 TAESMDPNVLS
+1372 GTSYYESMLKTNYQDIVS
-1383 EYESLLALSYNEVVK
+1383 A
-1398 YLLKKYGAA
+1398 LLKKYGSA
-1407 KQSYFKDIACT
+1407 KHNYFKDTACK
-1418 IKNPKVTRTN
+1418 IKNPLVTRTN
-1428 EGLYCH
+1428 EGLFCH
-1434 HIDEDKAIMLSN
+1434 HIDEDKAIMLCN
-1446 DKFAANNPYE
+1446 DKFAVNNPFE

-1475 VKIAENPN
+1475 VKIAENPS

-1503 DLNDIYSGKEFTE
+1503 DLNDIYSGKKFSDE
-1516 DWRKNVAEKVKDS
+1516 WRKNVADKVKDN
-1529 FDDYIAILRYLWNVV
+1529 FDDYIIILRYLWNIV
-1544 EKNPIY
+1544 EKNPVY

-1563 DGKVNKEVMAA
+1563 DGKVVKEVMNA
-1574 LLDGE
+1574 LNANE

>member
-1 MERFEQTH
+1 MEKFEQTYSY
-9 KFKLIYVFS
+9 KLIYVFS
-18 MPYDTHKGM
+18 MPYETHKGM
-27 LKVGETTLNTDK
+27 LKVGEATLKTDIM
-39 KPNELVPNCHDLNQ
+39 PNELVPNCHTLNQ

-67 MTYKLEY
+67 MSYKLEY
-74 TELARYMDCGEPFT
+74 TELALKTEFGYNFT
-88 LSDKD
+88 FKDKD

-120 LETVK
+120 IETVK
-125 AAIKAVKNGK
+125 AAIKSVKNGK
-135 STLSSADV
+135 STLSSSDFV
-143 IRETPYERIDFR
+143 RETRQETIDFR
-155 EEQID
+155 EEQIN
-160 AIEKTI
+160 AIEKTL

-178 AKMRFGKTLTAL
+178 AKMRFGKTLSAL

-201 IIVTHRPVVDDGWS
+201 IIATHRPVVDDGWS
-215 EDFKKVF
+215 EDFKKIF

-246 KTDYEN
+246 KTDAEN

-265 FVYFASI
+265 FVYFASV

-277 SQKVGGNFNK
+277 SKIVGGKFNK
-287 NNAVFSLDWDLI
+287 NNAVFALDWDLI
-299 VIDEAHEGTQ
+299 IIDEAHEGTQ

-319 LKKDKTK
+319 LKKDHTK

-338 SKFGEDNVYT
+338 DKFGEDNVYT

-403 FKEFFKVWYKGPN
+403 FREFFRVWYKGPN
-416 GNRELPKNATEGK
+416 GNRELPKNAVEGK
-429 FVHENDIKAFL
+429 FVHENDVNAFL
-440 DLMVRE
+440 NLMVRE

-471 GVKEAKALSELL
+471 GVKEAQALSELL
-483 RNHPVFKNFGIA
+483 RNHPVFKHFGIA
-495 NVAGE
+495 NVAGK
-500 GDRYEEEHSKD
+500 GDRYEEEHSGD

-519 IKNYDY
+519 IKNYDH

-604 PGKSQQKHREAMSEF
+604 PGKSQQKRREAMTEF

-629 GSRTRTYSVESMMEQ
+629 GSKTRTYSVESMMEQ

-674 DASKFNELKNIIGAS
+674 DASKFNELKDIIGAS

-715 PEPPKEKEPLT
+715 PEPPTPPKDLT
-726 KEELEERK
+726 KEEQEERK

-759 MIYGANVPI
+759 MIYGADVPI
-768 YEDIDIEDFVKI
+768 EEDIDINSFVDI
-780 VDDES
+780 IDDES

-791 SGVTKEIFKEFT
+791 TGVSKKIFTEFT

-817 IRRLAAAADKETPTR
+817 IRRLAAAADRETPTR

-872 YNEKFEEDTQ
+872 YNDKFEEDTQ
-882 EEKHRLEEPRFV
+882 EKKHRLEEPRFV
-894 DRGEVTKTVFAEN
+894 DHGEVTEAVFAKN
-907 AKILEINSKTGLYPL
+907 SKILEINSKTGLYPL
-922 YVAYSFYKQRME
+922 YVAYSFYKQRMD
-934 GMSDDDWTPEK
+934 GMSDDDWTPEE

-968 SITLR
+968 SITRR
-973 TLCGYSDIKCNAHYF
+973 TLCGYSDVKCNAHYF

-1001 FKKRVLKGSYWKK
+1001 FKKRVMKGSYWKK

-1031 DSVSVNNRQGAI
+1031 EETDATRKPPI
-1043 YHYFYDIASELSDRY
+1043 YNYFYDMAFELAPIATLVT
-1058 SLISPA
+1058 PA
-1064 RFLFNAGLTPKEWNK
+1064 RFLFDAGQTSKEWNR
-1079 KMLNDS
+1079 KMLSDEH
-1085 NFKVVRYESDAT
+1085 FKVIRYFENSKDVFDT
-1097 QIFPNT
+1097 VD
-1103 EIKGGVVI
+1103 IKGGVAI
-1111 TYRDKNIEF
+1111 TYHDSNTNF
-1120 GAIEKFIPDKYLQ
+1120 GAIDIFTAYSELNEIISKVKHMCEPTMDTIISARGTYRTT
-1133 SIVSHFKQDEEHNI
+1133 NI
-1147 SSIMYGGRSDLKFN
+1147 FN
-1161 DLFLADY
+1161 ADY
-1168 PQSVDDR
+1168 PDAIER
-1175 LKAIQAE
+1175 LGKGTGNMLVSNFFEKVPEAIA
-1182 HPKVTKLGPNE
+1182 NE
-1193 EYELKSPTLD
+1193 TNEPCLR
-1203 ILSYAFVETKPENA
+1203 ILCRV
-1217 DEYYKI
+1217 
-1223 LGLIS
+1223 G
-1228 GKRVYRYIP
+1228 GKRSICNIL
-1237 KKYMVPRYPSNNN
+1237 KKYIQPN
-1250 LDGYKVFI
+1250 KFI
-1258 TKASGN
+1258 DKYN
-1264 GSVGEKL
+1264 
-1271 SKPVV
+1271 V
-1276 ASPNTSATPTFIS
+1276 ASPEANSNGRFGERLTVGELLSPEEGATDTFIS
-1289 IGNFK
+1289 LGAFD
-1294 TEEEAVN
+1294 
-1301 VEKYI
+1301 
-1306 RTKFARILLSVL
+1306 TKFEALALQKYMKTKFFRALLGV
-1318 KITQDIVP
+1318 KKVTQHCP
-1326 SKWAY
+1326 
-1331 VPMQDFTSKSD
+1331 PMVWEMIPCQEFSENSD
-1342 IDWSKSVH
+1342 IDWSKSIH
-1350 DIDLQLYEKYGLN
+1350 EIDLLLYKKYGL
-1363 QSEIDYIED
+1363 SDEEIAFIESKVKPMD
-1372 TAESMDPNVLS
+1372 GTSYYESMLKTNYQDIVS
-1383 EYESLLALSYNEVVK
+1383 A
-1398 YLLKKYGAA
+1398 LLKKYGSA
-1407 KQSYFKDIACT
+1407 KHNYFKDTACK
-1418 IKNPKVTRTN
+1418 IKNPLVTRTN
-1428 EGLYCH
+1428 EGLFCH
-1434 HIDEDKAIMLSN
+1434 HIDEDKAIMLCN
-1446 DKFAANNPYE
+1446 DKFAVNNPFE

-1475 VKIAENPN
+1475 VKIAENPS

-1503 DLNDIYSGKEFTE
+1503 DLNDIYSGKKFSDE
-1516 DWRKNVAEKVKDS
+1516 WRKNVADKVKDN
-1529 FDDYIAILRYLWNVV
+1529 FDDYIIILRYLWNIV
-1544 EKNPIY
+1544 EKNPVY

-1563 DGKVNKEVMAA
+1563 DGKVVKEVMNA
-1574 LLDGE
+1574 LNANE

>member
-1 MERFEQTH
+1 MEKFEQTYSY
-9 KFKLIYVFS
+9 KLIYVFS
-18 MPYDTHKGM
+18 MPYETHKGM
-27 LKVGETTLNTDK
+27 LKVGEATLKTDIM
-39 KPNELVPNCHDLNQ
+39 PNELVPNCHTLNQ

-67 MTYKLEY
+67 MSYKLEY
-74 TELARYMDCGEPFT
+74 TELALKTEFGYSFT
-88 LSDKD
+88 FKDKD

-120 LETVK
+120 IETVK
-125 AAIKAVKNGK
+125 AAIKSVKNGK
-135 STLSSADV
+135 STLSSSDFV
-143 IRETPYERIDFR
+143 RETRQETIDFR
-155 EEQID
+155 EEQIN
-160 AIEKTI
+160 AIEKTL

-178 AKMRFGKTLTAL
+178 AKMRFGKTLSAL

-201 IIVTHRPVVDDGWS
+201 IIATHRPVVDDGWS
-215 EDFKKVF
+215 EDFKKIF

-246 KTDYEN
+246 KTDAEN

-265 FVYFASI
+265 FVYFASV

-277 SQKVGGNFNK
+277 SKIVGGKFNK
-287 NNAVFSLDWDLI
+287 NNAVFALDWDLI
-299 VIDEAHEGTQ
+299 IIDEAHEGTQ

-319 LKKDKTK
+319 LKKDHTK

-338 SKFGEDNVYT
+338 DKFGEDNVYT

-403 FKEFFKVWYKGPN
+403 FREFFRVWYKGPN
-416 GNRELPKNATEGK
+416 GNRELPKNAVEGK
-429 FVHENDIKAFL
+429 FVHENDVNAFL
-440 DLMVRE
+440 NLMVRE

-471 GVKEAKALSELL
+471 GVKEAQALSELL
-483 RNHPVFKNFGIA
+483 RNHPVFKHFGIA
-495 NVAGE
+495 NVAGK
-500 GDRYEEEHSKD
+500 GDRYEEEHSGD

-519 IKNYDY
+519 IKNYDH

-604 PGKSQQKHREAMSEF
+604 PGKSQQKRREAMTEF

-629 GSRTRTYSVESMMEQ
+629 GSKTRTYSVESMMEQ

-674 DASKFNELKNIIGAS
+674 DASKFNELKDIIGAS

-715 PEPPKEKEPLT
+715 PEPPTPPKDLT
-726 KEELEERK
+726 KEEQEERK

-759 MIYGANVPI
+759 MIYGADVPI
-768 YEDIDIEDFVKI
+768 EEDIDINSFVDI
-780 VDDES
+780 IDDES

-791 SGVTKEIFKEFT
+791 TGVSKKIFTEFT

-817 IRRLAAAADKETPTR
+817 IRRLAAAADRETPTR

-872 YNEKFEEDTQ
+872 YNDKFEEDTQ
-882 EEKHRLEEPRFV
+882 EKKHRLEEPRFV
-894 DRGEVTKTVFAEN
+894 DHGEVTEAVFAKN
-907 AKILEINSKTGLYPL
+907 SKILEINSKTGLYPL
-922 YVAYSFYKQRME
+922 YVAYSFYKQRMD
-934 GMSDDDWTPEK
+934 GMSDDDWTPEE

-968 SITLR
+968 SITRR
-973 TLCGYSDIKCNAHYF
+973 TLCGYSDVKCNAHYF

-1001 FKKRVLKGSYWKK
+1001 FKKRVMKGPYWKK

-1031 DSVSVNNRQGAI
+1031 EETDATRKPPI
-1043 YHYFYDIASELSDRY
+1043 YNYFYDMAFELAPIATLVT
-1058 SLISPA
+1058 PA
-1064 RFLFNAGLTPKEWNK
+1064 RFLFDAGQTSKEWNR
-1079 KMLNDS
+1079 KMLSDEH
-1085 NFKVVRYESDAT
+1085 FKVIRYFENSKDVFDT
-1097 QIFPNT
+1097 VD
-1103 EIKGGVVI
+1103 IKGGVAI
-1111 TYRDKNIEF
+1111 TYHDSNTNF
-1120 GAIEKFIPDKYLQ
+1120 GAIDIFTAYSELNEIISKVKHMCEPTMDTIISARGTYRTT
-1133 SIVSHFKQDEEHNI
+1133 NI
-1147 SSIMYGGRSDLKFN
+1147 FN
-1161 DLFLADY
+1161 ADY
-1168 PQSVDDR
+1168 PDAIER
-1175 LKAIQAE
+1175 LGKGTGNMLVSNFFEKVPEAIA
-1182 HPKVTKLGPNE
+1182 NE
-1193 EYELKSPTLD
+1193 TNEPCLR
-1203 ILSYAFVETKPENA
+1203 ILCRV
-1217 DEYYKI
+1217 
-1223 LGLIS
+1223 G
-1228 GKRVYRYIP
+1228 GKRSICNIL
-1237 KKYMVPRYPSNNN
+1237 KKYIQPN
-1250 LDGYKVFI
+1250 KFI
-1258 TKASGN
+1258 DKYN
-1264 GSVGEKL
+1264 
-1271 SKPVV
+1271 V
-1276 ASPNTSATPTFIS
+1276 ASPEANSNGRFGERLTVGELLSPEEGATDTFIS
-1289 IGNFK
+1289 LGAFD
-1294 TEEEAVN
+1294 
-1301 VEKYI
+1301 
-1306 RTKFARILLSVL
+1306 TKFEALALQKYMKTKFFRALLGV
-1318 KITQDIVP
+1318 KKVTQHCP
-1326 SKWAY
+1326 
-1331 VPMQDFTSKSD
+1331 PMVWEMIPCQEFSENSD
-1342 IDWSKSVH
+1342 IDWSKSIH
-1350 DIDLQLYEKYGLN
+1350 EIDLLLYKKYGL
-1363 QSEIDYIED
+1363 SDEEIAFIESKVKPMD
-1372 TAESMDPNVLS
+1372 GTSYYESMLKTNYQDIVS
-1383 EYESLLALSYNEVVK
+1383 A
-1398 YLLKKYGAA
+1398 LLKKYGSA
-1407 KQSYFKDIACT
+1407 KHNYFKDTACK
-1418 IKNPKVTRTN
+1418 IKNPLVTRTN
-1428 EGLYCH
+1428 EGLFCH
-1434 HIDEDKAIMLSN
+1434 HIDEDKAIMLCN
-1446 DKFAANNPYE
+1446 DKFAVNNPFE

-1475 VKIAENPN
+1475 VKIAENPS

-1503 DLNDIYSGKEFTE
+1503 DLNDIYSGKKFSDE
-1516 DWRKNVAEKVKDS
+1516 WRKNVADKVKDN
-1529 FDDYIAILRYLWNVV
+1529 FDDYIIILRYLWNIV
-1544 EKNPIY
+1544 EKNPVY

-1563 DGKVNKEVMAA
+1563 DGKVVKEVMNA
-1574 LLDGE
+1574 LNANE

>member
-1 MERFEQTH
+1 MEKFEQTYSY
-9 KFKLIYVFS
+9 KLIYVFS
-18 MPYDTHKGM
+18 MPYETHKGM
-27 LKVGETTLNTDK
+27 LKVGEATLKTDIM
-39 KPNELVPNCHDLNQ
+39 PNELVPNCHTLNQ

-67 MTYKLEY
+67 MSYKLEY
-74 TELARYMDCGEPFT
+74 TELALKTEFGYSFT
-88 LSDKD
+88 FKDKD

-120 LETVK
+120 IETVK
-125 AAIKAVKNGK
+125 AAIKSVKNGK
-135 STLSSADV
+135 STLSSSDFV
-143 IRETPYERIDFR
+143 RETRQETIDFR
-155 EEQID
+155 EEQIN
-160 AIEKTI
+160 AIEKTL

-178 AKMRFGKTLTAL
+178 AKMRFGKTLSAL

-201 IIVTHRPVVDDGWS
+201 IIATHRPVVDDGWS
-215 EDFKKVF
+215 EDFKKIF

-246 KTDYEN
+246 KTDAEN

-265 FVYFASI
+265 FVYFASV

-277 SQKVGGNFNK
+277 SKIVGGKFNK
-287 NNAVFSLDWDLI
+287 NNAVFALDWDLI
-299 VIDEAHEGTQ
+299 IIDEAHEGTQ

-319 LKKDKTK
+319 LKKDHTK

-338 SKFGEDNVYT
+338 DKFGEDNVYT

-403 FKEFFKVWYKGPN
+403 FREFFRVWYKGPN
-416 GNRELPKNATEGK
+416 GNRELPKNAVEGK
-429 FVHENDIKAFL
+429 FVHENDVNAFL
-440 DLMVRE
+440 NLMVRE

-471 GVKEAKALSELL
+471 GVKEAQALSELL
-483 RNHPVFKNFGIA
+483 RNHPVFKHFGIA
-495 NVAGE
+495 NVAGK
-500 GDRYEEEHSKD
+500 GDRYEEEHSGD

-519 IKNYDY
+519 IKNYDH

-604 PGKSQQKHREAMSEF
+604 PGKSQQKRREAMTEF

-629 GSRTRTYSVESMMEQ
+629 GSKTRTYSVESMMEQ

-674 DASKFNELKNIIGAS
+674 DASKFNELKDIIGAS

-715 PEPPKEKEPLT
+715 PEPPTPPKDLT
-726 KEELEERK
+726 KEEQEERK

-759 MIYGANVPI
+759 MIYGADVPI
-768 YEDIDIEDFVKI
+768 EEDIDINSFVDI
-780 VDDES
+780 IDDES

-791 SGVTKEIFKEFT
+791 TGVSKKIFTEFT

-817 IRRLAAAADKETPTR
+817 IRRLAAAADRETPTR

-872 YNEKFEEDTQ
+872 YNDKFEEDTQ
-882 EEKHRLEEPRFV
+882 EKKHRLEEPRFV
-894 DRGEVTKTVFAEN
+894 DHGEVTEAVFAKN
-907 AKILEINSKTGLYPL
+907 SKILEINSKTGLYPL
-922 YVAYSFYKQRME
+922 YVAYSFYKQRMD
-934 GMSDDDWTPEK
+934 GMSDDDWTPEE

-968 SITLR
+968 SITRR
-973 TLCGYSDIKCNAHYF
+973 TLCGYSDVKCNAHYF

-1001 FKKRVLKGSYWKK
+1001 FKKRVMKGSYWKK

-1031 DSVSVNNRQGAI
+1031 EETDATRKPPI
-1043 YHYFYDIASELSDRY
+1043 YNYFYDMAFELAPIATLVT
-1058 SLISPA
+1058 PA
-1064 RFLFNAGLTPKEWNK
+1064 RFLFDAGQTSKEWNR
-1079 KMLNDS
+1079 KMLSDEH
-1085 NFKVVRYESDAT
+1085 FKVIRYFENSKDVFDT
-1097 QIFPNT
+1097 VD
-1103 EIKGGVVI
+1103 IKGGVAI
-1111 TYRDKNIEF
+1111 TYHDSNTNF
-1120 GAIEKFIPDKYLQ
+1120 GAIDIFTAYSELNEIISKVKHMCEPTMDTIISARGTYRTT
-1133 SIVSHFKQDEEHNI
+1133 NI
-1147 SSIMYGGRSDLKFN
+1147 FN
-1161 DLFLADY
+1161 ADY
-1168 PQSVDDR
+1168 PDAIER
-1175 LKAIQAE
+1175 LGKGTGNMLVSNFFEKVPEAIA
-1182 HPKVTKLGPNE
+1182 NE
-1193 EYELKSPTLD
+1193 TNEPCLR
-1203 ILSYAFVETKPENA
+1203 ILCRV
-1217 DEYYKI
+1217 
-1223 LGLIS
+1223 G
-1228 GKRVYRYIP
+1228 GKRSICNIL
-1237 KKYMVPRYPSNNN
+1237 KKYIQPN
-1250 LDGYKVFI
+1250 KFI
-1258 TKASGN
+1258 DKYN
-1264 GSVGEKL
+1264 
-1271 SKPVV
+1271 V
-1276 ASPNTSATPTFIS
+1276 ASPEANSNGRFGERLTVGELLSPEEGATDTFIS
-1289 IGNFK
+1289 LGAFD
-1294 TEEEAVN
+1294 
-1301 VEKYI
+1301 
-1306 RTKFARILLSVL
+1306 TKFEALALQKYMKTKFFRALLGV
-1318 KITQDIVP
+1318 KKVTQHCP
-1326 SKWAY
+1326 
-1331 VPMQDFTSKSD
+1331 PMVWEMIPCQEFSENSD
-1342 IDWSKSVH
+1342 IDWSKSIH
-1350 DIDLQLYEKYGLN
+1350 EIDLLLYKKYGL
-1363 QSEIDYIED
+1363 SDEEIAFIESKVKPMD
-1372 TAESMDPNVLS
+1372 GTSYYESMLKTNYQDIVS
-1383 EYESLLALSYNEVVK
+1383 A
-1398 YLLKKYGAA
+1398 LLKKYGSA
-1407 KQSYFKDIACT
+1407 KHNYFKDTACK
-1418 IKNPKVTRTN
+1418 IKNPLVTRTN
-1428 EGLYCH
+1428 EGLFCH
-1434 HIDEDKAIMLSN
+1434 HIDEDKAIMLCN
-1446 DKFAANNPYE
+1446 DKFAVNNPFE

-1475 VKIAENPN
+1475 VKIAENPS

-1503 DLNDIYSGKEFTE
+1503 DLNDIYSGKKFSDE
-1516 DWRKNVAEKVKDS
+1516 WGKNVADKVKDN
-1529 FDDYIAILRYLWNVV
+1529 FDDYIIILRYLWNIV
-1544 EKNPIY
+1544 EKNPVY

-1563 DGKVNKEVMAA
+1563 DGKVVKEVMNA
-1574 LLDGE
+1574 LNANE

>member
-1 MERFEQTH
+1 MEKFEQTYSY
-9 KFKLIYVFS
+9 KLIYVFS
-18 MPYDTHKGM
+18 MPYETHKGM
-27 LKVGETTLNTDK
+27 LKVGEATLKTDIM
-39 KPNELVPNCHDLNQ
+39 PNELVPNCRTLNQ

-67 MTYKLEY
+67 MSYKLEY
-74 TELARYMDCGEPFT
+74 TELALKTEFGYSFT
-88 LSDKD
+88 FKDKD

-120 LETVK
+120 IETVK
-125 AAIKAVKNGK
+125 AAIKSVKNGK
-135 STLSSADV
+135 STLSSSDFV
-143 IRETPYERIDFR
+143 RETRQETIDFR
-155 EEQID
+155 EEQIN
-160 AIEKTI
+160 AIEKTL

-178 AKMRFGKTLTAL
+178 AKMRFGKTLSAL

-201 IIVTHRPVVDDGWS
+201 IIATHRPVVDDGWS
-215 EDFKKVF
+215 EDFKKIF

-246 KTDYEN
+246 KTDAEN

-265 FVYFASI
+265 FVYFASV

-277 SQKVGGNFNK
+277 SKIVGGKFNK
-287 NNAVFSLDWDLI
+287 NNAVFALDWDLI
-299 VIDEAHEGTQ
+299 IIDEAHEGTQ

-319 LKKDKTK
+319 LKKDHTK

-338 SKFGEDNVYT
+338 DKFGEDNVYT

-403 FKEFFKVWYKGPN
+403 FREFFRVWYKGPN
-416 GNRELPKNATEGK
+416 GNRELPKNAVEGK
-429 FVHENDIKAFL
+429 FVHENDVNAFL
-440 DLMVRE
+440 NLMVRE

-471 GVKEAKALSELL
+471 GVKEAQALSELL
-483 RNHPVFKNFGIA
+483 RNHPVFKHFGIA
-495 NVAGE
+495 NVAGK
-500 GDRYEEEHSKD
+500 GDRYEEEHSGD

-519 IKNYDY
+519 IKNYDH

-604 PGKSQQKHREAMSEF
+604 PGKSQQKRREAMTEF

-629 GSRTRTYSVESMMEQ
+629 GSKTRTYSVESMMEQ

-674 DASKFNELKNIIGAS
+674 DASKFNELKDIIGAS

-715 PEPPKEKEPLT
+715 PEPPTPPKDLT
-726 KEELEERK
+726 KEEQEERK

-759 MIYGANVPI
+759 MIYGADVPI
-768 YEDIDIEDFVKI
+768 EEDIDINSFVDI
-780 VDDES
+780 IDDES

-791 SGVTKEIFKEFT
+791 TGVSKKIFTEFT

-817 IRRLAAAADKETPTR
+817 IRRLAAAADRETPTR

-872 YNEKFEEDTQ
+872 YNDKFEEDTQ
-882 EEKHRLEEPRFV
+882 EKKHRLEEPRFV
-894 DRGEVTKTVFAEN
+894 DHGEVTEAVFAKN
-907 AKILEINSKTGLYPL
+907 SKILEINSKTGLYPL
-922 YVAYSFYKQRME
+922 YVAYSFYKQRMD
-934 GMSDDDWTPEK
+934 GMSDDDWTPEE

-968 SITLR
+968 SITRR
-973 TLCGYSDIKCNAHYF
+973 TLCGYSDVKCNAHYF

-1001 FKKRVLKGSYWKK
+1001 FKKRVMKGSYWKK

-1031 DSVSVNNRQGAI
+1031 EETDATRKPPI
-1043 YHYFYDIASELSDRY
+1043 YNYFYDMAFELAPIATLVT
-1058 SLISPA
+1058 PA
-1064 RFLFNAGLTPKEWNK
+1064 RFLFDAGQTSKEWNR
-1079 KMLNDS
+1079 KMLSDEH
-1085 NFKVVRYESDAT
+1085 FKVIRYFENSKDVFDT
-1097 QIFPNT
+1097 VD
-1103 EIKGGVVI
+1103 IKGGVAI
-1111 TYRDKNIEF
+1111 TYHDSNTNF
-1120 GAIEKFIPDKYLQ
+1120 GAIDIFTAYSELNEIISKVKHMCEPTMDTIISARGTYRTT
-1133 SIVSHFKQDEEHNI
+1133 NI
-1147 SSIMYGGRSDLKFN
+1147 FN
-1161 DLFLADY
+1161 ADY
-1168 PQSVDDR
+1168 PDAIER
-1175 LKAIQAE
+1175 LGKGTGNMLVSNFFEKVPEAIA
-1182 HPKVTKLGPNE
+1182 NE
-1193 EYELKSPTLD
+1193 TNEPCLR
-1203 ILSYAFVETKPENA
+1203 ILCRV
-1217 DEYYKI
+1217 
-1223 LGLIS
+1223 G
-1228 GKRVYRYIP
+1228 GKRSICNIL
-1237 KKYMVPRYPSNNN
+1237 KKYIQPN
-1250 LDGYKVFI
+1250 KFI
-1258 TKASGN
+1258 DKYN
-1264 GSVGEKL
+1264 
-1271 SKPVV
+1271 V
-1276 ASPNTSATPTFIS
+1276 ASPEANSNGRFGERLTVGELLSPEEGATDTFIS
-1289 IGNFK
+1289 LGVFD
-1294 TEEEAVN
+1294 
-1301 VEKYI
+1301 
-1306 RTKFARILLSVL
+1306 TKFEALALQKYMKTKFFRALLGV
-1318 KITQDIVP
+1318 KKVTQHCP
-1326 SKWAY
+1326 
-1331 VPMQDFTSKSD
+1331 PMVWEMIPCQEFSENSD
-1342 IDWSKSVH
+1342 IDWSKSIH
-1350 DIDLQLYEKYGLN
+1350 EIDLLLYKKYGL
-1363 QSEIDYIED
+1363 SDEEIAFIESKVKPMD
-1372 TAESMDPNVLS
+1372 GTSYYESMLKTNYQDIVS
-1383 EYESLLALSYNEVVK
+1383 A
-1398 YLLKKYGAA
+1398 LLKKYGSA
-1407 KQSYFKDIACT
+1407 KHNYFKDTACK
-1418 IKNPKVTRTN
+1418 IKNPLVTRTN
-1428 EGLYCH
+1428 EGLFCH
-1434 HIDEDKAIMLSN
+1434 HIDEDKAIMLCN
-1446 DKFAANNPYE
+1446 DKFAVNNPFE

-1475 VKIAENPN
+1475 VKIAENPS

-1503 DLNDIYSGKEFTE
+1503 DLNDIYSGKKFSDE
-1516 DWRKNVAEKVKDS
+1516 WRKNVADKVKDN
-1529 FDDYIAILRYLWNVV
+1529 FDDYIIILRYLWNIV
-1544 EKNPIY
+1544 EKNPVY

-1563 DGKVNKEVMAA
+1563 DGKVVKEVMNA
-1574 LLDGE
+1574 LNANE

>member
-1 MERFEQTH
+1 MEKFEQTYSY
-9 KFKLIYVFS
+9 KLIYVFS
-18 MPYDTHKGM
+18 MPYETHKGM
-27 LKVGETTLNTDK
+27 LKVGEATLKTDIM
-39 KPNELVPNCHDLNQ
+39 PNELVPNCHTLNQ

-67 MTYKLEY
+67 MSYKLEY
-74 TELARYMDCGEPFT
+74 TELALKTEFGYSFT
-88 LSDKD
+88 FKDKD

-120 LETVK
+120 IETVK
-125 AAIKAVKNGK
+125 AAIKSVKNGK
-135 STLSSADV
+135 STLSSSDFV
-143 IRETPYERIDFR
+143 RETRQETIDFR
-155 EEQID
+155 EEQIN
-160 AIEKTI
+160 AIEKTL

-178 AKMRFGKTLTAL
+178 AKMRFGKTLSAL

-201 IIVTHRPVVDDGWS
+201 IIATHRPVVDDGWS
-215 EDFKKVF
+215 EDFKKIF

-246 KTDYEN
+246 KTDAEN

-265 FVYFASI
+265 FVYFASV

-277 SQKVGGNFNK
+277 SKIVGGKFNK
-287 NNAVFSLDWDLI
+287 NNAVFALDWDLI
-299 VIDEAHEGTQ
+299 IIDEAHEGTQ

-319 LKKDKTK
+319 LKKDHTK

-338 SKFGEDNVYT
+338 DKFGEDNVYT

-403 FKEFFKVWYKGPN
+403 FREFFRVWYKGPN
-416 GNRELPKNATEGK
+416 GNRELPKNAVEGK
-429 FVHENDIKAFL
+429 FVHENDVNAFL
-440 DLMVRE
+440 NLMVRE

-471 GVKEAKALSELL
+471 GVKEAQALSELL
-483 RNHPVFKNFGIA
+483 RNHPVFKHFGIA
-495 NVAGE
+495 NVAGK
-500 GDRYEEEHSKD
+500 GDRYEEEHSGD

-519 IKNYDY
+519 IKNYDH

-604 PGKSQQKHREAMSEF
+604 PGKSQQKRREAMTEF

-629 GSRTRTYSVESMMEQ
+629 GSKTRTYSVESMMEQ

-674 DASKFNELKNIIGAS
+674 DASKFNELKDIIGAS

-715 PEPPKEKEPLT
+715 PEPPTPPKDLT
-726 KEELEERK
+726 KEEQEERK

-759 MIYGANVPI
+759 MIYGADVPI
-768 YEDIDIEDFVKI
+768 EEDIDIDSFVDI
-780 VDDES
+780 IDDES

-791 SGVTKEIFKEFT
+791 TGVSKKIFTEFT

-817 IRRLAAAADKETPTR
+817 IRRLAAAADRETPTR

-872 YNEKFEEDTQ
+872 YNDKFEEDTQ
-882 EEKHRLEEPRFV
+882 EKKHRLEEPRFV
-894 DRGEVTKTVFAEN
+894 DHGEVTEAVFAKN
-907 AKILEINSKTGLYPL
+907 SKILEINSKTGLYPL
-922 YVAYSFYKQRME
+922 YVAYSFYKQRMD
-934 GMSDDDWTPEK
+934 GMSDDDWTPEE

-968 SITLR
+968 SITRR
-973 TLCGYSDIKCNAHYF
+973 TLCGYSDVKCNAHYF

-1001 FKKRVLKGSYWKK
+1001 FKKRVMKGSYWKK

-1031 DSVSVNNRQGAI
+1031 EETDATRKPPI
-1043 YHYFYDIASELSDRY
+1043 YNYFYDMAFELAPIATLVT
-1058 SLISPA
+1058 PA
-1064 RFLFNAGLTPKEWNK
+1064 RFLFDAGQTSKEWNR
-1079 KMLNDS
+1079 KMLSDEH
-1085 NFKVVRYESDAT
+1085 FKVIRYFENSKDVFDT
-1097 QIFPNT
+1097 VD
-1103 EIKGGVVI
+1103 IKGGVAI
-1111 TYRDKNIEF
+1111 TYHDSNTNF
-1120 GAIEKFIPDKYLQ
+1120 GAIDIFTAYSELNEIISKVKHMCEPTMDTIISARGTYRTT
-1133 SIVSHFKQDEEHNI
+1133 NI
-1147 SSIMYGGRSDLKFN
+1147 FN
-1161 DLFLADY
+1161 ADY
-1168 PQSVDDR
+1168 PDAIER
-1175 LKAIQAE
+1175 LGKGTGNMLVSNFFEKVPEAIA
-1182 HPKVTKLGPNE
+1182 NE
-1193 EYELKSPTLD
+1193 TNEPCLR
-1203 ILSYAFVETKPENA
+1203 ILCRV
-1217 DEYYKI
+1217 
-1223 LGLIS
+1223 G
-1228 GKRVYRYIP
+1228 GKRSICNIL
-1237 KKYMVPRYPSNNN
+1237 KKYIQPN
-1250 LDGYKVFI
+1250 KFI
-1258 TKASGN
+1258 DKYN
-1264 GSVGEKL
+1264 
-1271 SKPVV
+1271 V
-1276 ASPNTSATPTFIS
+1276 ASPEANSNGRFGERLTVGELLSPEEGATDTFIS
-1289 IGNFK
+1289 LGAFD
-1294 TEEEAVN
+1294 
-1301 VEKYI
+1301 
-1306 RTKFARILLSVL
+1306 TKFEALALQKYMKTKFFRALLGV
-1318 KITQDIVP
+1318 KKVTQHCP
-1326 SKWAY
+1326 
-1331 VPMQDFTSKSD
+1331 PMVWEMIPCQEFSENSD
-1342 IDWSKSVH
+1342 IDWSKSIH
-1350 DIDLQLYEKYGLN
+1350 EIDLLLYKKYGL
-1363 QSEIDYIED
+1363 SDEEIAFIESKVKPMD
-1372 TAESMDPNVLS
+1372 GTSYYESMLKTNYQDIVS
-1383 EYESLLALSYNEVVK
+1383 A
-1398 YLLKKYGAA
+1398 LLKKYGSA
-1407 KQSYFKDIACT
+1407 KHNYFKDTACK
-1418 IKNPKVTRTN
+1418 IKNPLVTRTN
-1428 EGLYCH
+1428 EGLFCH
-1434 HIDEDKAIMLSN
+1434 HIDEDKAIMLCN
-1446 DKFAANNPYE
+1446 DKFAVNNPFE

-1475 VKIAENPN
+1475 VKIAENPS

-1503 DLNDIYSGKEFTE
+1503 DLNDIYSGKKFSDE
-1516 DWRKNVAEKVKDS
+1516 WRKNVADKVKDN
-1529 FDDYIAILRYLWNVV
+1529 FDDYIIILRYLWNIV
-1544 EKNPIY
+1544 EKNPVY

-1563 DGKVNKEVMAA
+1563 DGKVVKEVMNA
-1574 LLDGE
+1574 LNANE

>member
-1 MERFEQTH
+1 MEKFEQTYSY
-9 KFKLIYVFS
+9 KLIYVFS
-18 MPYDTHKGM
+18 MPYETHKGM
-27 LKVGETTLNTDK
+27 LKVGEATLKTDIM
-39 KPNELVPNCHDLNQ
+39 PNELVPNCHTLNQ

-67 MTYKLEY
+67 MSYKLEY
-74 TELARYMDCGEPFT
+74 TELALKTEFGYSFT
-88 LSDKD
+88 FKDKD

-120 LETVK
+120 IETVK
-125 AAIKAVKNGK
+125 AAIKSVKNGK
-135 STLSSADV
+135 STLSSSDFV
-143 IRETPYERIDFR
+143 RETRQETIDFR
-155 EEQID
+155 EEQIN
-160 AIEKTI
+160 AIEKTL

-178 AKMRFGKTLTAL
+178 AKMRFGKTLSAL

-201 IIVTHRPVVDDGWS
+201 IIATHRPVVDDGWS
-215 EDFKKVF
+215 EDFKKIF

-246 KTDYEN
+246 KTDAEN

-265 FVYFASI
+265 FVYFASV

-277 SQKVGGNFNK
+277 SKIVGGKFNK
-287 NNAVFSLDWDLI
+287 NNAVFALDWDLI
-299 VIDEAHEGTQ
+299 IIDEAHEGTQ

-319 LKKDKTK
+319 LKKDHTK

-338 SKFGEDNVYT
+338 DKFGEDNVYT

-403 FKEFFKVWYKGPN
+403 FREFFRVWYKGPN
-416 GNRELPKNATEGK
+416 GNRELPKNAVEGK
-429 FVHENDIKAFL
+429 FVHENDVNAFL
-440 DLMVRE
+440 NLMVRE

-471 GVKEAKALSELL
+471 GVKEAQALSELL
-483 RNHPVFKNFGIA
+483 RNHPVFKHFGIA
-495 NVAGE
+495 NVAGK
-500 GDRYEEEHSKD
+500 GDRYEEEHSGD

-519 IKNYDY
+519 IKNYDH

-604 PGKSQQKHREAMSEF
+604 PGKSQQKRREAMTEF

-629 GSRTRTYSVESMMEQ
+629 GSKTRTYSVESMMEQ

-674 DASKFNELKNIIGAS
+674 DASKFNELKDIIGAS

-715 PEPPKEKEPLT
+715 PEPPTPPKDLT
-726 KEELEERK
+726 KEEQEERK

-759 MIYGANVPI
+759 MIYGADVPI
-768 YEDIDIEDFVKI
+768 EEDIDINSFVDI
-780 VDDES
+780 IDDES

-791 SGVTKEIFKEFT
+791 TGVSKKIFTEFT

-817 IRRLAAAADKETPTR
+817 IRRLAAAADRETPTR

-872 YNEKFEEDTQ
+872 YNDKFEEDTQ
-882 EEKHRLEEPRFV
+882 EKKHRLEEPRFV
-894 DRGEVTKTVFAEN
+894 DHGEVTEAVFAKN
-907 AKILEINSKTGLYPL
+907 SKILEINSKTGLYPL
-922 YVAYSFYKQRME
+922 YVAYSFYKQRMD
-934 GMSDDDWTPEK
+934 GMSDDDWTPEE

-968 SITLR
+968 SITRR
-973 TLCGYSDIKCNAHYF
+973 TLCGYSDVKCNAHYF

-1001 FKKRVLKGSYWKK
+1001 FKKRVMKGSYWKK

-1031 DSVSVNNRQGAI
+1031 EETDATRKPPI
-1043 YHYFYDIASELSDRY
+1043 YNYFYDMAFELAPIATLVT
-1058 SLISPA
+1058 PA
-1064 RFLFNAGLTPKEWNK
+1064 RFLFDAGQTSKEWNR
-1079 KMLNDS
+1079 KMLSDEH
-1085 NFKVVRYESDAT
+1085 FKVIRYFENSKDVFDT
-1097 QIFPNT
+1097 VD
-1103 EIKGGVVI
+1103 IKGGVAI
-1111 TYRDKNIEF
+1111 TYHDSNTNF
-1120 GAIEKFIPDKYLQ
+1120 GAIDIFTAYSELNEIISKVKHMCEPTMDTIISARGTYRTT
-1133 SIVSHFKQDEEHNI
+1133 NI
-1147 SSIMYGGRSDLKFN
+1147 FN
-1161 DLFLADY
+1161 ADY
-1168 PQSVDDR
+1168 PDAIER
-1175 LKAIQAE
+1175 LGKGTGNMLVSNFFEKVPEAIA
-1182 HPKVTKLGPNE
+1182 NE
-1193 EYELKSPTLD
+1193 TNEPCLR
-1203 ILSYAFVETKPENA
+1203 ILCRV
-1217 DEYYKI
+1217 
-1223 LGLIS
+1223 G
-1228 GKRVYRYIP
+1228 GKRSICNIL
-1237 KKYMVPRYPSNNN
+1237 KKYIQPN
-1250 LDGYKVFI
+1250 KFI
-1258 TKASGN
+1258 DKYN
-1264 GSVGEKL
+1264 
-1271 SKPVV
+1271 V
-1276 ASPNTSATPTFIS
+1276 ASPEANSNGRFGERLTVGELLSPEEGATDTFIS
-1289 IGNFK
+1289 LGAID
-1294 TEEEAVN
+1294 
-1301 VEKYI
+1301 
-1306 RTKFARILLSVL
+1306 TKFEALALQKYMKTKFFRALLGV
-1318 KITQDIVP
+1318 KKVTQHCP
-1326 SKWAY
+1326 
-1331 VPMQDFTSKSD
+1331 PMVWEMIPCQEFSENSD
-1342 IDWSKSVH
+1342 IDWSKSIH
-1350 DIDLQLYEKYGLN
+1350 EIDLLLYKKYGL
-1363 QSEIDYIED
+1363 SDEEIAFIESKVKPMD
-1372 TAESMDPNVLS
+1372 GTSYYESMLKTNYQDIVS
-1383 EYESLLALSYNEVVK
+1383 A
-1398 YLLKKYGAA
+1398 LLKKYGSA
-1407 KQSYFKDIACT
+1407 KHNYFKDTACK
-1418 IKNPKVTRTN
+1418 IKNPLVTRTN
-1428 EGLYCH
+1428 EGLFCH
-1434 HIDEDKAIMLSN
+1434 HIDEDKAIMLCN
-1446 DKFAANNPYE
+1446 DKFAVNNPFE

-1475 VKIAENPN
+1475 VKIAENPS

-1503 DLNDIYSGKEFTE
+1503 DLNDIYSGKKFSDE
-1516 DWRKNVAEKVKDS
+1516 WRKNVADKVKDN
-1529 FDDYIAILRYLWNVV
+1529 FDDYIIILRYLWNIV
-1544 EKNPIY
+1544 EKNPVY

-1563 DGKVNKEVMAA
+1563 DGKVVKEVMNA
-1574 LLDGE
+1574 LNANE

>member
-1 MERFEQTH
+1 MERFEQTLAY
-9 KFKLIYVFS
+9 KLIYVFS
-18 MPYDTHKGM
+18 MPYDDHKGL
-27 LKVGETTLNTDK
+27 LKVGEATLKSNK
-39 KPNELVPNCHDLNQ
+39 QPNDILPNSRDLNQ
-53 AAKARIDSYTKTAS
+53 AAHARIKQEVGTAS
-67 MTYKLEY
+67 VRYTLLH
-74 TELARYMDCGEPFT
+74 TELAVRTVGNYLAAF
-88 LSDKD
+88 SDKD
-93 VHKVLMNSGVHKVQP
+93 IQKVLMNSGIHKVQP
-108 NGATGEEWFATD
+108 NGKTGAEWFATNI
-120 LETVK
+120 ETAK
-125 AAIKAVKNGK
+125 AAIKALKEGK
-135 STLSSADV
+135 SSLSSAD
-143 IRETPYERIDFR
+143 IAKNTPHETIEFR

-160 AIEKTI
+160 AVNKTL

-215 EDFKKVF
+215 DDFKKVF
-222 FPGNSEH
+222 FHGNSEH
-229 EYHYER
+229 DYYYER

-246 KTDYEN
+246 KTDSEN
-252 DLKIRKLDKDGTY
+252 DLKIRNHDKNGDH
-265 FVYFASI
+265 FIYFASM

-277 SQKVGGNFNK
+277 SQIVGGNFNK
-287 NNAVFSLDWDLI
+287 NNAVFALDWDLI

-319 LKKDKTK
+319 LKKEHTK
-326 VLALSGTPFNLL
+326 FLALSGTPFNLL
-338 SKFGEDNVYT
+338 DKFGEDNVYT
-348 WDYVMEQKKKTEWDL
+348 WDYVMEQKKKTEWNL
-363 THQGDHNPYADLPKM
+363 AHYGDHNPYADLPQM
-378 HIFTYDLGEKLK
+378 HIYTYDLGEKLK
-390 KYVSDEYDTKAFN
+390 KYISDDYGTKAFN
-403 FKEFFKVWYKGPN
+403 FREFFRVWYKGPN
-416 GNRELPKNATEGK
+416 GNRELPKNAVEGK
-429 FVHENDIKAFL
+429 FVHENDVNAFL
-440 DLMVRE
+440 DLMITE
-446 DTDSGYPYST
+446 DANSGYPYST

-483 RNHPVFKNFGIA
+483 RSHPVFKNFGIA

-500 GDRYEEEHSKD
+500 GDKYEEEHSND

-519 IKNYDY
+519 IKNYDH

-604 PGKSQQKHREAMSEF
+604 PGKSQQKRREAMTEF
-619 LNYCPVIAIS
+619 LNYCPVIAIAS
-629 GSRTRTYSVESMMEQ
+629 SKTKTYSVESMMEQ

-667 LLKLDEI
+667 LLKLNEI
-674 DASKFNELKNIIGAS
+674 DASKFNELKDIIGAS

-704 LTDEQVEHIDD
+704 LTDEQIEHLDD
-715 PEPPKEKEPLT
+715 PEPATPPT
-726 KEELEERK
+726 PSTPEELEDRK

-759 MIYGANVPI
+759 MIYGADVPI
-768 YEDIDIEDFVKI
+768 DEDIDIDSFVDI

-791 SGVTKEIFKEFT
+791 TGVTKEIFSEFT

-817 IRRLAAAADKETPTR
+817 IRRLAASADRETPTR
-832 RVIQI
+832 RVVQI

-872 YNEKFEEDTQ
+872 FNENFEDDTQ

-894 DRGEVTKTVFAEN
+894 DHGEVTKTVFSEN

-934 GMSDDDWTPEK
+934 GMSDDDWAPEE

-968 SITLR
+968 SITRR
-973 TLCGYSDIKCNAHYF
+973 TLCGYSNVNCNAHYF

-1031 DSVSVNNRQGAI
+1031 EETDATRKPPI
-1043 YHYFYDIASELSDRY
+1043 YNYFYDMAFELAPIATLVT
-1058 SLISPA
+1058 PA
-1064 RFLFNAGLTPKEWNK
+1064 RFLFDAGQTSKEWNR
-1079 KMLNDS
+1079 KMLGDNH
-1085 NFKVVRYESDAT
+1085 FKVIHYFENSKDVFDT
-1097 QIFPNT
+1097 VD
-1103 EIKGGVVI
+1103 IKGGVAI
-1111 TYRDKNIEF
+1111 TYRDRNSDFGPINIFTPNKTLDRILKKVVQSEAF
-1120 GAIEKFIPDKYLQ
+1120 VSLSDYISSRGNYRFTELFFKDFPNALKQLEKGTGNMITSNVFDVMPYAFHGEVSNQENYKIVGRSNNIRMVKSIEKKYVQKSKFID
-1133 SIVSHFKQDEEHNI
+1133 
-1147 SSIMYGGRSDLKFN
+1147 KFN
-1161 DLFLADY
+1161 VLF
-1168 PQSVDDR
+1168 
-1175 LKAIQAE
+1175 
-1182 HPKVTKLGPNE
+1182 PKSSGRGLFGE
-1193 EYELKSPTLD
+1193 
-1203 ILSYAFVETKPENA
+1203 
-1217 DEYYKI
+1217 KI
-1223 LGLIS
+1223 
-1228 GKRVYRYIP
+1228 
-1237 KKYMVPRYPSNNN
+1237 
-1250 LDGYKVFI
+1250 
-1258 TKASGN
+1258 ASGN
-1264 GSVGEKL
+1264 IVEPG
-1271 SKPVV
+1271 
-1276 ASPNTSATPTFIS
+1276 TIATDTYIS
-1289 IGNFK
+1289 IGMFDNKNCAERFC
-1294 TEEEAVN
+1294 
-1301 VEKYI
+1301 KYMK
-1306 RTKFARILLSVL
+1306 TKFFRTMLGIKKATQDNAKTVWEYVPYLDFNSEVIDCNVSIAEIDRQLYDKYSLTKDEIDFIEKNVTSMDGTSYYETML
-1318 KITQDIVP
+1318 KMSYQDIV
-1326 SKWAY
+1326 SA
-1331 VPMQDFTSKSD
+1331 
-1342 IDWSKSVH
+1342 
-1350 DIDLQLYEKYGLN
+1350 
-1363 QSEIDYIED
+1363 
-1372 TAESMDPNVLS
+1372 
-1383 EYESLLALSYNEVVK
+1383 
-1398 YLLKKYGAA
+1398 LLKKYGSA
-1407 KQSYFKDIACT
+1407 KHNYFKDTACKT
-1418 IKNPKVTRTN
+1418 KNPLVTRTN
-1428 EGLYCH
+1428 EGLFCH
-1434 HIDEDKAIMLSN
+1434 HIDEDKAIMLCN
-1446 DKFAANNPYE
+1446 DKFAVNNPFE

-1503 DLNDIYSGKEFTE
+1503 DLNDIYSCKEFADE
-1516 DWRKNVAEKVKDS
+1516 WRKNVADKVKDN
-1529 FDDYIAILRYLWNVV
+1529 FDDYIIILRYLWNVV
-1544 EKNPIY
+1544 EKNPVY

-1563 DGKVNKEVMAA
+1563 DGKVVKEVMNA
-1574 LLDGE
+1574 LNDGE

>member
-1 MERFEQTH
+1 MEKFEQTYSY
-9 KFKLIYVFS
+9 KLIYVFS
-18 MPYDTHKGM
+18 MPYETHKGM
-27 LKVGETTLNTDK
+27 LKVGEATLKTDIM
-39 KPNELVPNCHDLNQ
+39 PNELVPNCHTLNQ

-67 MTYKLEY
+67 MSYKLEY
-74 TELARYMDCGEPFT
+74 TELALKTEFGYSFT
-88 LSDKD
+88 FKDKD

-120 LETVK
+120 IETVK
-125 AAIKAVKNGK
+125 AAIKSVKNGK
-135 STLSSADV
+135 STLSSSDFV
-143 IRETPYERIDFR
+143 RETRQETIDFR
-155 EEQID
+155 EEQIN
-160 AIEKTI
+160 AIEKTL

-178 AKMRFGKTLTAL
+178 AKMRFGKTLSAL

-201 IIVTHRPVVDDGWS
+201 IIATHRPVVDDGWS
-215 EDFKKVF
+215 EDFKKIF

-246 KTDYEN
+246 KTDAEN

-265 FVYFASI
+265 FVYFASV

-277 SQKVGGNFNK
+277 SKIVGGKFNK
-287 NNAVFSLDWDLI
+287 NNAVFALDWDLI
-299 VIDEAHEGTQ
+299 IIDEAHEGTQ

-319 LKKDKTK
+319 LKKDHTK

-338 SKFGEDNVYT
+338 DKFGEDNVYT

-403 FKEFFKVWYKGPN
+403 FREFFRVWYKGPN
-416 GNRELPKNATEGK
+416 GNRELPKNAVEGK
-429 FVHENDIKAFL
+429 FVHENDVNAFL
-440 DLMVRE
+440 NLMVRE

-471 GVKEAKALSELL
+471 GVKEAQALSELL
-483 RNHPVFKNFGIA
+483 RNHPVFKHFGIA
-495 NVAGE
+495 NVAGK
-500 GDRYEEEHSKD
+500 GDRYEEEHSGD

-519 IKNYDY
+519 IKNYDH

-604 PGKSQQKHREAMSEF
+604 PGKSQQKRREAMTEF

-629 GSRTRTYSVESMMEQ
+629 GSKTRTYSVEAMMEQ

-674 DASKFNELKNIIGAS
+674 DASKFNELKDIIGAS

-715 PEPPKEKEPLT
+715 PEPPTPPKDLT
-726 KEELEERK
+726 KEEQEERK

-759 MIYGANVPI
+759 MIYGADVPI
-768 YEDIDIEDFVKI
+768 EEDIDINSFVDI
-780 VDDES
+780 IDDES

-791 SGVTKEIFKEFT
+791 TGVSKKIFTEFT

-817 IRRLAAAADKETPTR
+817 IRRLAAAADRETPTR

-872 YNEKFEEDTQ
+872 YNDKFEEDTQ
-882 EEKHRLEEPRFV
+882 EKKHRLEEPRFV
-894 DRGEVTKTVFAEN
+894 DHGEVTEAVFAKN
-907 AKILEINSKTGLYPL
+907 SKILEINSKTGLYPL
-922 YVAYSFYKQRME
+922 YVAYSFYKQRMD
-934 GMSDDDWTPEK
+934 GMSDDDWTPEE

-968 SITLR
+968 SITRR
-973 TLCGYSDIKCNAHYF
+973 TLCGYSDVKCNAHYF

-1001 FKKRVLKGSYWKK
+1001 FKKRVMKGSYWKK

-1031 DSVSVNNRQGAI
+1031 EETDATRKPPI
-1043 YHYFYDIASELSDRY
+1043 YNYFYDMAFELAPIATLVT
-1058 SLISPA
+1058 PA
-1064 RFLFNAGLTPKEWNK
+1064 RFLFDVGQTSKEWNR
-1079 KMLNDS
+1079 KMLSDEH
-1085 NFKVVRYESDAT
+1085 FKVIRYFENSKDVFDT
-1097 QIFPNT
+1097 VD
-1103 EIKGGVVI
+1103 IKGGVAI
-1111 TYRDKNIEF
+1111 TYHDSNTNF
-1120 GAIEKFIPDKYLQ
+1120 GAIDIFTAYSELNEIISKVKHMCEPTMDTIISARGTYRTT
-1133 SIVSHFKQDEEHNI
+1133 NI
-1147 SSIMYGGRSDLKFN
+1147 FN
-1161 DLFLADY
+1161 ADY
-1168 PQSVDDR
+1168 PDAIER
-1175 LKAIQAE
+1175 LGKGTGNMLVSNFFEKVPEAIA
-1182 HPKVTKLGPNE
+1182 NE
-1193 EYELKSPTLD
+1193 TNEPCLR
-1203 ILSYAFVETKPENA
+1203 ILCRV
-1217 DEYYKI
+1217 
-1223 LGLIS
+1223 G
-1228 GKRVYRYIP
+1228 GKRSICNIL
-1237 KKYMVPRYPSNNN
+1237 KKYIQPN
-1250 LDGYKVFI
+1250 KFI
-1258 TKASGN
+1258 DKYN
-1264 GSVGEKL
+1264 
-1271 SKPVV
+1271 V
-1276 ASPNTSATPTFIS
+1276 ASPEANSNGRFGERLTVGELLSPEEGATDTFIS
-1289 IGNFK
+1289 LGAFD
-1294 TEEEAVN
+1294 
-1301 VEKYI
+1301 
-1306 RTKFARILLSVL
+1306 TKFEALALQKYMKTKFFRALLGV
-1318 KITQDIVP
+1318 KKVTQHCP
-1326 SKWAY
+1326 
-1331 VPMQDFTSKSD
+1331 PMVWEMIPCQEFSENSD
-1342 IDWSKSVH
+1342 IDWSKSIH
-1350 DIDLQLYEKYGLN
+1350 EIDLLLYKKYGL
-1363 QSEIDYIED
+1363 SDEEIAFIESKVKPMD
-1372 TAESMDPNVLS
+1372 GTSYYESMLKTNYQDIVS
-1383 EYESLLALSYNEVVK
+1383 A
-1398 YLLKKYGAA
+1398 LLKKYGSA
-1407 KQSYFKDIACT
+1407 KHNYFKDTACK
-1418 IKNPKVTRTN
+1418 IKNPLVTRTN
-1428 EGLYCH
+1428 EGLFCH
-1434 HIDEDKAIMLSN
+1434 HIDEDKAIMLCN
-1446 DKFAANNPYE
+1446 DKFAVNNPFE

-1475 VKIAENPN
+1475 VKIAENPS

-1503 DLNDIYSGKEFTE
+1503 DLNDIYSGKKFSDE
-1516 DWRKNVAEKVKDS
+1516 WRKNVADKVKDN
-1529 FDDYIAILRYLWNVV
+1529 FDDYIIILRYLWNIV
-1544 EKNPIY
+1544 EKNPVY

-1563 DGKVNKEVMAA
+1563 DGKVVKEVMNA
-1574 LLDGE
+1574 LNANE

>member
-1 MERFEQTH
+1 MEKFEQTYSY
-9 KFKLIYVFS
+9 KLIYVFS
-18 MPYDTHKGM
+18 MPYETHKGM
-27 LKVGETTLNTDK
+27 LKVGEATLKTDIM
-39 KPNELVPNCHDLNQ
+39 PNELVPNCHTLNQ

-67 MTYKLEY
+67 MSYKLEY
-74 TELARYMDCGEPFT
+74 TELALKTEFGYSFT
-88 LSDKD
+88 FKDKD

-120 LETVK
+120 IETVK
-125 AAIKAVKNGK
+125 AAIKSVKNGK
-135 STLSSADV
+135 STLSSSDFV
-143 IRETPYERIDFR
+143 RETRQETIDFR
-155 EEQID
+155 EEQIN
-160 AIEKTI
+160 AIEKTL

-178 AKMRFGKTLTAL
+178 AKMRFGKTLSAL

-201 IIVTHRPVVDDGWS
+201 IIATHRPVVDDGWS
-215 EDFKKVF
+215 EDFKKIF

-246 KTDYEN
+246 KTDAEN

-265 FVYFASI
+265 FVYFASV

-277 SQKVGGNFNK
+277 SKIVGGKFNK
-287 NNAVFSLDWDLI
+287 NNAVFALDWDLI
-299 VIDEAHEGTQ
+299 IIDEAHEGTQ

-319 LKKDKTK
+319 LKKDHTK

-338 SKFGEDNVYT
+338 DKFGEDNVYT

-403 FKEFFKVWYKGPN
+403 FREFFRVWYKGPN
-416 GNRELPKNATEGK
+416 GNRELPKNAVEGK
-429 FVHENDIKAFL
+429 FVHENDVNAFL
-440 DLMVRE
+440 NLMVRE

-471 GVKEAKALSELL
+471 GVKEAQALSELL
-483 RNHPVFKNFGIA
+483 RNHPVFKHFGIA
-495 NVAGE
+495 NVAGK
-500 GDRYEEEHSKD
+500 GDRYEEEHSGD

-519 IKNYDY
+519 IKNYDH

-604 PGKSQQKHREAMSEF
+604 PGKSQQKRREAMTEF

-629 GSRTRTYSVESMMEQ
+629 GSKTRTYSVESMMEQ

-674 DASKFNELKNIIGAS
+674 DASKFNELKDIIGAS

-715 PEPPKEKEPLT
+715 PEPPTPPKDLT
-726 KEELEERK
+726 KEEQEERK

-759 MIYGANVPI
+759 MIYGADVPI
-768 YEDIDIEDFVKI
+768 EEDIDINSFVDI
-780 VDDES
+780 IDDES

-791 SGVTKEIFKEFT
+791 TGVSKKIFTEFT

-817 IRRLAAAADKETPTR
+817 IRRLAAAADRETPTR

-872 YNEKFEEDTQ
+872 YNDKFEEDTQ
-882 EEKHRLEEPRFV
+882 EKKHRLEEPRFV
-894 DRGEVTKTVFAEN
+894 DHGEVTESVFAKN
-907 AKILEINSKTGLYPL
+907 SKILEINSKTGLYPL
-922 YVAYSFYKQRME
+922 YVAYSFYKQRMD
-934 GMSDDDWTPEK
+934 GMSDDDWTPEE

-968 SITLR
+968 SITRR
-973 TLCGYSDIKCNAHYF
+973 TLCGYSDVKCNAHYF

-1001 FKKRVLKGSYWKK
+1001 FKKRVMKGSYWKK

-1031 DSVSVNNRQGAI
+1031 EETDATRKPPI
-1043 YHYFYDIASELSDRY
+1043 YNYFYDMAFELAPIATLVT
-1058 SLISPA
+1058 PA
-1064 RFLFNAGLTPKEWNK
+1064 RFLFDAGQTSKEWNR
-1079 KMLNDS
+1079 KMLSDEH
-1085 NFKVVRYESDAT
+1085 FKVIRYFENSKDVFDT
-1097 QIFPNT
+1097 VD
-1103 EIKGGVVI
+1103 IKGGVAI
-1111 TYRDKNIEF
+1111 TYHDSNTNF
-1120 GAIEKFIPDKYLQ
+1120 GAIDIFTAYSELNEIISKVKHMCEPTMDTIISARGTYRTT
-1133 SIVSHFKQDEEHNI
+1133 NI
-1147 SSIMYGGRSDLKFN
+1147 FN
-1161 DLFLADY
+1161 ADY
-1168 PQSVDDR
+1168 PDAIER
-1175 LKAIQAE
+1175 LGKGTGNMLVSNFFEKVPEAIA
-1182 HPKVTKLGPNE
+1182 NE
-1193 EYELKSPTLD
+1193 TNEPCLR
-1203 ILSYAFVETKPENA
+1203 ILCRV
-1217 DEYYKI
+1217 
-1223 LGLIS
+1223 G
-1228 GKRVYRYIP
+1228 GKRSICNIL
-1237 KKYMVPRYPSNNN
+1237 KKYIQPN
-1250 LDGYKVFI
+1250 KFI
-1258 TKASGN
+1258 DKYN
-1264 GSVGEKL
+1264 
-1271 SKPVV
+1271 V
-1276 ASPNTSATPTFIS
+1276 ASPEANSNGRFGERLTVGELLSPEEGATDTFIS
-1289 IGNFK
+1289 LGAFD
-1294 TEEEAVN
+1294 
-1301 VEKYI
+1301 
-1306 RTKFARILLSVL
+1306 TKFEALALQKYMKTKFFRALLGV
-1318 KITQDIVP
+1318 KKVTQHCP
-1326 SKWAY
+1326 
-1331 VPMQDFTSKSD
+1331 PMVWEMIPCQEFSENSD
-1342 IDWSKSVH
+1342 IDWSKSIH
-1350 DIDLQLYEKYGLN
+1350 EIDLLLYKKYGL
-1363 QSEIDYIED
+1363 SDEEIAFIESKVKPMD
-1372 TAESMDPNVLS
+1372 GTSYYESMLKTNYQDIVS
-1383 EYESLLALSYNEVVK
+1383 A
-1398 YLLKKYGAA
+1398 LLKKYGSA
-1407 KQSYFKDIACT
+1407 KHNYFKDTACK
-1418 IKNPKVTRTN
+1418 IKNPLVTRTN
-1428 EGLYCH
+1428 EGLFCH
-1434 HIDEDKAIMLSN
+1434 HIDEDKAIMLCN
-1446 DKFAANNPYE
+1446 DKFAVNNPFE

-1475 VKIAENPN
+1475 VKIAENPS

-1503 DLNDIYSGKEFTE
+1503 DLNDIYSGKKFSDE
-1516 DWRKNVAEKVKDS
+1516 WRKNVADKVKDN
-1529 FDDYIAILRYLWNVV
+1529 FDDYIIILRYLWNIV
-1544 EKNPIY
+1544 EKNPVY

-1563 DGKVNKEVMAA
+1563 DGKVVKEVMNA
-1574 LLDGE
+1574 LNANE

>member
-1 MERFEQTH
+1 MEKFEQTYSY
-9 KFKLIYVFS
+9 KLIYVFS
-18 MPYDTHKGM
+18 MPYETHKGM
-27 LKVGETTLNTDK
+27 LKVGEATLKTDIM
-39 KPNELVPNCHDLNQ
+39 PNELVPNCHTLNQ

-67 MTYKLEY
+67 MSYKLEY
-74 TELARYMDCGEPFT
+74 TELALKTEFGYSFT
-88 LSDKD
+88 FKDKD

-120 LETVK
+120 IETVK
-125 AAIKAVKNGK
+125 AAIKSVKNGK
-135 STLSSADV
+135 STLSSSDFV
-143 IRETPYERIDFR
+143 RETRQETIDFR
-155 EEQID
+155 EEQIN
-160 AIEKTI
+160 AIEKTL

-178 AKMRFGKTLTAL
+178 AKMRFGKTLSAL

-201 IIVTHRPVVDDGWS
+201 IIATHRPVVDDGWS
-215 EDFKKVF
+215 EDFKKIF

-246 KTDYEN
+246 KTDAEN

-277 SQKVGGNFNK
+277 SKIVGGKFNK
-287 NNAVFSLDWDLI
+287 NNAVFALDWDLI
-299 VIDEAHEGTQ
+299 IIDEAHEGTQ

-319 LKKDKTK
+319 LKKDHTK

-338 SKFGEDNVYT
+338 DKFGEDNVYT

-403 FKEFFKVWYKGPN
+403 FREFFRVWYKGPN
-416 GNRELPKNATEGK
+416 GNRELPKNAVEGK
-429 FVHENDIKAFL
+429 FVHENDVNAFL
-440 DLMVRE
+440 NLMVRE

-471 GVKEAKALSELL
+471 GVKEAQALSELL
-483 RNHPVFKNFGIA
+483 RNHPVFKHFGIA
-495 NVAGE
+495 NVAGK
-500 GDRYEEEHSKD
+500 GDRYEEEHSGD

-519 IKNYDY
+519 IKNYDH

-604 PGKSQQKHREAMSEF
+604 PGKSQQKRREAMTEF

-629 GSRTRTYSVESMMEQ
+629 GSKTRTYSVESMMEQ

-674 DASKFNELKNIIGAS
+674 DASKFNELKDIIGAS

-715 PEPPKEKEPLT
+715 PEPPTPPKDLT
-726 KEELEERK
+726 KEEQEERK

-759 MIYGANVPI
+759 MIYGADVPI
-768 YEDIDIEDFVKI
+768 EEDIDINSFVDI
-780 VDDES
+780 IDDES

-791 SGVTKEIFKEFT
+791 TGVSKKIFTEFT

-817 IRRLAAAADKETPTR
+817 IRRLAAAADRETPTR

-872 YNEKFEEDTQ
+872 YNDKFEEDTQ
-882 EEKHRLEEPRFV
+882 EKKHRLEEPRFV
-894 DRGEVTKTVFAEN
+894 DHGEVTEAVFAKN
-907 AKILEINSKTGLYPL
+907 SKILEINSKTGLYPL
-922 YVAYSFYKQRME
+922 YVAYSFYKQRMD
-934 GMSDDDWTPEK
+934 GMSDDDWTPEE

-968 SITLR
+968 SITRR
-973 TLCGYSDIKCNAHYF
+973 TLCGYSDVKCNAHYF

-1001 FKKRVLKGSYWKK
+1001 FKKRVMKGSYWKK

-1031 DSVSVNNRQGAI
+1031 EETDATRKPPI
-1043 YHYFYDIASELSDRY
+1043 YNYFYDMAFELAPIATLVT
-1058 SLISPA
+1058 PA
-1064 RFLFNAGLTPKEWNK
+1064 RFLFDAGQTSKEWNR
-1079 KMLNDS
+1079 KMLSDEH
-1085 NFKVVRYESDAT
+1085 FKVIRYFENSKDVFDT
-1097 QIFPNT
+1097 VD
-1103 EIKGGVVI
+1103 IKGGVAI
-1111 TYRDKNIEF
+1111 TYHDSNTNF
-1120 GAIEKFIPDKYLQ
+1120 GAIDIFTAYSELNEIISKVKHMCEPTMDTIISARGTYRTT
-1133 SIVSHFKQDEEHNI
+1133 NI
-1147 SSIMYGGRSDLKFN
+1147 FN
-1161 DLFLADY
+1161 ADY
-1168 PQSVDDR
+1168 PDAIER
-1175 LKAIQAE
+1175 LGKGTGNMLVSNFFEKVPEAIA
-1182 HPKVTKLGPNE
+1182 NE
-1193 EYELKSPTLD
+1193 TNEPCLR
-1203 ILSYAFVETKPENA
+1203 ILCRV
-1217 DEYYKI
+1217 
-1223 LGLIS
+1223 G
-1228 GKRVYRYIP
+1228 GKRSICNIL
-1237 KKYMVPRYPSNNN
+1237 KKYIQPN
-1250 LDGYKVFI
+1250 KFI
-1258 TKASGN
+1258 DKYN
-1264 GSVGEKL
+1264 
-1271 SKPVV
+1271 V
-1276 ASPNTSATPTFIS
+1276 ASPEANSNGRFGERLTVGELLSPEEGATDTFIS
-1289 IGNFK
+1289 LGAFD
-1294 TEEEAVN
+1294 
-1301 VEKYI
+1301 
-1306 RTKFARILLSVL
+1306 TKFEALALQKYMKTKFFRALLGV
-1318 KITQDIVP
+1318 KKVTQHCP
-1326 SKWAY
+1326 
-1331 VPMQDFTSKSD
+1331 PMVWEMIPCQEFSENSD
-1342 IDWSKSVH
+1342 IDWSKSIH
-1350 DIDLQLYEKYGLN
+1350 EIDLLLYKKYGL
-1363 QSEIDYIED
+1363 SDEEIAFIESKVKPMD
-1372 TAESMDPNVLS
+1372 GTSYYESMLKTNYQDIVS
-1383 EYESLLALSYNEVVK
+1383 A
-1398 YLLKKYGAA
+1398 LLKKYGSA
-1407 KQSYFKDIACT
+1407 KHNYFKDTACK
-1418 IKNPKVTRTN
+1418 IKNPLVTRTN
-1428 EGLYCH
+1428 EGLFCH
-1434 HIDEDKAIMLSN
+1434 HIDEDKAIMLCN
-1446 DKFAANNPYE
+1446 DKFAVNNPFE

-1475 VKIAENPN
+1475 VKIAENPS

-1503 DLNDIYSGKEFTE
+1503 DLNDIYSGKKFSDE
-1516 DWRKNVAEKVKDS
+1516 WRKNVADKVKDN
-1529 FDDYIAILRYLWNVV
+1529 FDDYIIILRYLWNIV
-1544 EKNPIY
+1544 EKNPVY

-1563 DGKVNKEVMAA
+1563 DGKVVKEVMNA
-1574 LLDGE
+1574 LNANE

>member
-1 MERFEQTH
+1 MEKFEQTYSY
-9 KFKLIYVFS
+9 KLIYVFS
-18 MPYDTHKGM
+18 MPYETHKGM
-27 LKVGETTLNTDK
+27 LKVGEATLKTDIM
-39 KPNELVPNCHDLNQ
+39 PNELVPNCHTLNQ

-67 MTYKLEY
+67 MSYKLEY
-74 TELARYMDCGEPFT
+74 TELALKTEFGYSFT
-88 LSDKD
+88 FKDKD

-120 LETVK
+120 IETVK
-125 AAIKAVKNGK
+125 AAIKSVKNGK
-135 STLSSADV
+135 STLSSSDFV
-143 IRETPYERIDFR
+143 RETRQETIDFR
-155 EEQID
+155 EEQIN
-160 AIEKTI
+160 AIEKTL

-178 AKMRFGKTLTAL
+178 AKMRFGKTLSAL

-201 IIVTHRPVVDDGWS
+201 IIATHRPVVDDGWS
-215 EDFKKVF
+215 EDFKKIF

-246 KTDYEN
+246 KTDAEN

-265 FVYFASI
+265 FVYFASV

-277 SQKVGGNFNK
+277 SKIVGGKFNK
-287 NNAVFSLDWDLI
+287 NNAVFALDWDLI
-299 VIDEAHEGTQ
+299 IIDEAHEGTQ

-319 LKKDKTK
+319 LKKDHTK

-338 SKFGEDNVYT
+338 DKFGEDNVYT

-403 FKEFFKVWYKGPN
+403 FREFFRVWYKGPN
-416 GNRELPKNATEGK
+416 GNRELPKNAVEGK
-429 FVHENDIKAFL
+429 FVHENDVNAFL
-440 DLMVRE
+440 NLMVRE

-471 GVKEAKALSELL
+471 GVKEAQALSELL
-483 RNHPVFKNFGIA
+483 RNHPVFKHFGIA
-495 NVAGE
+495 NVAGK
-500 GDRYEEEHSKD
+500 GDRYEEEHSGD

-519 IKNYDY
+519 IKNYDH

-604 PGKSQQKHREAMSEF
+604 PGKSQQKRREAMTEF

-629 GSRTRTYSVESMMEQ
+629 GSKTRTYSVESMMEQ

-674 DASKFNELKNIIGAS
+674 DASKFNELKDIIGAS

-715 PEPPKEKEPLT
+715 PEPPTPPKDLT
-726 KEELEERK
+726 KEEQEERK

-759 MIYGANVPI
+759 MIYGADVPI
-768 YEDIDIEDFVKI
+768 EEDIDINSFVDI
-780 VDDES
+780 IDDES

-791 SGVTKEIFKEFT
+791 TGISKKIFTEFT

-817 IRRLAAAADKETPTR
+817 IRRLAAAADRETPTR

-872 YNEKFEEDTQ
+872 YNDKFEEDTQ
-882 EEKHRLEEPRFV
+882 EKKHRLEEPRFV
-894 DRGEVTKTVFAEN
+894 DHGEVTEAVFAKN
-907 AKILEINSKTGLYPL
+907 SKILEINSKTGLYPL
-922 YVAYSFYKQRME
+922 YVAYSFYKQRMD
-934 GMSDDDWTPEK
+934 GMSDDDWTPEE

-968 SITLR
+968 SITRR
-973 TLCGYSDIKCNAHYF
+973 TLCGYSDVKCNAHYF

-1001 FKKRVLKGSYWKK
+1001 FKKRVMKGSYWKK

-1031 DSVSVNNRQGAI
+1031 EETDATRKPPI
-1043 YHYFYDIASELSDRY
+1043 YNYFYDMAFELAPIATLVT
-1058 SLISPA
+1058 PA
-1064 RFLFNAGLTPKEWNK
+1064 RFLFDAGQTSKEWNR
-1079 KMLNDS
+1079 KMLSDEH
-1085 NFKVVRYESDAT
+1085 FKVIRYFENSKDVFDT
-1097 QIFPNT
+1097 VD
-1103 EIKGGVVI
+1103 IKGGVAI
-1111 TYRDKNIEF
+1111 TYHDSNTNF
-1120 GAIEKFIPDKYLQ
+1120 GAIDIFTAYSELNEIISKVKHMCEPTMDTIISARGTYRTT
-1133 SIVSHFKQDEEHNI
+1133 NI
-1147 SSIMYGGRSDLKFN
+1147 FN
-1161 DLFLADY
+1161 ADY
-1168 PQSVDDR
+1168 PDAIER
-1175 LKAIQAE
+1175 LGKGTGNMLVSNFFEKVPEAIA
-1182 HPKVTKLGPNE
+1182 NE
-1193 EYELKSPTLD
+1193 TNEPCLR
-1203 ILSYAFVETKPENA
+1203 ILCRV
-1217 DEYYKI
+1217 
-1223 LGLIS
+1223 G
-1228 GKRVYRYIP
+1228 GKRSICNIL
-1237 KKYMVPRYPSNNN
+1237 KKYIQPN
-1250 LDGYKVFI
+1250 KFI
-1258 TKASGN
+1258 DKYN
-1264 GSVGEKL
+1264 
-1271 SKPVV
+1271 V
-1276 ASPNTSATPTFIS
+1276 ASPEANSNGRFGERLTVGELLSPEEGATDTFIS
-1289 IGNFK
+1289 LGAFD
-1294 TEEEAVN
+1294 
-1301 VEKYI
+1301 
-1306 RTKFARILLSVL
+1306 TKFEALALQKYMKTKFFRALLGV
-1318 KITQDIVP
+1318 KKVTQHCP
-1326 SKWAY
+1326 
-1331 VPMQDFTSKSD
+1331 PMVWEMIPCQEFSENSD
-1342 IDWSKSVH
+1342 IDWSKSIH
-1350 DIDLQLYEKYGLN
+1350 EIDLLLYKKYGL
-1363 QSEIDYIED
+1363 SDEEIAFIESKVKPMD
-1372 TAESMDPNVLS
+1372 GTSYYESMLKTNYQDIVS
-1383 EYESLLALSYNEVVK
+1383 A
-1398 YLLKKYGAA
+1398 LLKKYGSA
-1407 KQSYFKDIACT
+1407 KHNYFKDTACK
-1418 IKNPKVTRTN
+1418 IKNPLVTRTN
-1428 EGLYCH
+1428 EGLFCH
-1434 HIDEDKAIMLSN
+1434 HIDEDKAIMLCN
-1446 DKFAANNPYE
+1446 DKFAVNNPFE

-1475 VKIAENPN
+1475 VKIAENPS

-1503 DLNDIYSGKEFTE
+1503 DLNDIYSGKKFSDE
-1516 DWRKNVAEKVKDS
+1516 WRKNVADKVKDN
-1529 FDDYIAILRYLWNVV
+1529 FDDYIIILRYLWNIV
-1544 EKNPIY
+1544 EKNPVY

-1563 DGKVNKEVMAA
+1563 DGKVVKEVMNA
-1574 LLDGE
+1574 LNANE

>member
-1 MERFEQTH
+1 MEKFEQTYSY
-9 KFKLIYVFS
+9 KLIYVFS
-18 MPYDTHKGM
+18 MPYETHKGM
-27 LKVGETTLNTDK
+27 LKVGEATLKTDIM
-39 KPNELVPNCHDLNQ
+39 PNELVPNCHTLNQ

-67 MTYKLEY
+67 MSYKLEY
-74 TELARYMDCGEPFT
+74 TELALKTEFGYSFT
-88 LSDKD
+88 FKDKD

-120 LETVK
+120 IETVK
-125 AAIKAVKNGK
+125 AAIKSVKNGK
-135 STLSSADV
+135 STLSSSDFV
-143 IRETPYERIDFR
+143 RETRQETIDFR
-155 EEQID
+155 EEQIN
-160 AIEKTI
+160 AIEKTL

-178 AKMRFGKTLTAL
+178 AKMRFGKTLSAL

-201 IIVTHRPVVDDGWS
+201 IIATHRPVVDDGWS
-215 EDFKKVF
+215 EDFKKIF

-246 KTDYEN
+246 KTDAEN

-265 FVYFASI
+265 FVYFASV

-277 SQKVGGNFNK
+277 SKIVGGKFNK
-287 NNAVFSLDWDLI
+287 NNAVFALDWDLI
-299 VIDEAHEGTQ
+299 IIDEAHEGTQ

-319 LKKDKTK
+319 LKKDHTK

-338 SKFGEDNVYT
+338 DKFGEDNVYT

-403 FKEFFKVWYKGPN
+403 FREFFRVWYKGPN
-416 GNRELPKNATEGK
+416 GNRELPKNAVEGK
-429 FVHENDIKAFL
+429 FVHENDLNAFL
-440 DLMVRE
+440 NLMVRE

-471 GVKEAKALSELL
+471 GVKEAQALSELL
-483 RNHPVFKNFGIA
+483 RNHPVFKHFGIA
-495 NVAGE
+495 NVAGK
-500 GDRYEEEHSKD
+500 GDRYEEEHSGD

-519 IKNYDY
+519 IKNYDH

-604 PGKSQQKHREAMSEF
+604 PGKSQQKRREAMTEF

-629 GSRTRTYSVESMMEQ
+629 GSKTRTYSVESMMEQ

-674 DASKFNELKNIIGAS
+674 DASKFNELKDIIGAS

-715 PEPPKEKEPLT
+715 PEPPTPPKDLT
-726 KEELEERK
+726 KEEQEERK

-759 MIYGANVPI
+759 MIYGADVPI
-768 YEDIDIEDFVKI
+768 EEDIDINSFVDI
-780 VDDES
+780 IDDES

-791 SGVTKEIFKEFT
+791 TGVSKKIFTEFT

-817 IRRLAAAADKETPTR
+817 IRRLAAAADRETPTR

-872 YNEKFEEDTQ
+872 YNDKFEEDTQ
-882 EEKHRLEEPRFV
+882 EKKHRLEEPRFV
-894 DRGEVTKTVFAEN
+894 DHGEVTEAVFAKN
-907 AKILEINSKTGLYPL
+907 SKILEINSKTGLYPL
-922 YVAYSFYKQRME
+922 YVAYSFYKQRMD
-934 GMSDDDWTPEK
+934 GMSDDDWTPEE

-968 SITLR
+968 SITRR
-973 TLCGYSDIKCNAHYF
+973 TLCGYSDVKCNAHYF

-1001 FKKRVLKGSYWKK
+1001 FKKRVMKGSYWKK

-1031 DSVSVNNRQGAI
+1031 EETDATRKPPI
-1043 YHYFYDIASELSDRY
+1043 YNYFYDMAFELAPIATLVT
-1058 SLISPA
+1058 PA
-1064 RFLFNAGLTPKEWNK
+1064 RFLFDAGQTSKEWNR
-1079 KMLNDS
+1079 KMLSDEH
-1085 NFKVVRYESDAT
+1085 FKVIRYFENSKDVFDT
-1097 QIFPNT
+1097 VD
-1103 EIKGGVVI
+1103 IKGGVAI
-1111 TYRDKNIEF
+1111 TYHDSNTNF
-1120 GAIEKFIPDKYLQ
+1120 GAIDIFTAYSELNEIISKVKHMCEPTMDTIISARGTYRTT
-1133 SIVSHFKQDEEHNI
+1133 NI
-1147 SSIMYGGRSDLKFN
+1147 FN
-1161 DLFLADY
+1161 ADY
-1168 PQSVDDR
+1168 PDAIER
-1175 LKAIQAE
+1175 LGKGTGNMLVSNFFEKVPEAIA
-1182 HPKVTKLGPNE
+1182 NE
-1193 EYELKSPTLD
+1193 TNEPCLR
-1203 ILSYAFVETKPENA
+1203 ILCRV
-1217 DEYYKI
+1217 
-1223 LGLIS
+1223 G
-1228 GKRVYRYIP
+1228 GKRSICNIL
-1237 KKYMVPRYPSNNN
+1237 KKYIQPN
-1250 LDGYKVFI
+1250 KFI
-1258 TKASGN
+1258 DKYN
-1264 GSVGEKL
+1264 
-1271 SKPVV
+1271 V
-1276 ASPNTSATPTFIS
+1276 ASPEANSNGRFGERLTVGELLSPEEGATDTFIS
-1289 IGNFK
+1289 LGAFD
-1294 TEEEAVN
+1294 
-1301 VEKYI
+1301 
-1306 RTKFARILLSVL
+1306 TKFEALALQKYMKTKFFRALLGV
-1318 KITQDIVP
+1318 KKVTQHCP
-1326 SKWAY
+1326 
-1331 VPMQDFTSKSD
+1331 PMVWEMIPCQEFSENSD
-1342 IDWSKSVH
+1342 IDWSKSIH
-1350 DIDLQLYEKYGLN
+1350 EIDLLLYKKYGL
-1363 QSEIDYIED
+1363 SDEEIAFIESKVKPMD
-1372 TAESMDPNVLS
+1372 GTSYYESMLKTNYQDIVS
-1383 EYESLLALSYNEVVK
+1383 A
-1398 YLLKKYGAA
+1398 LLKKYGSA
-1407 KQSYFKDIACT
+1407 KHNYFKDTACK
-1418 IKNPKVTRTN
+1418 IKNPLVTRTN
-1428 EGLYCH
+1428 EGLFCH
-1434 HIDEDKAIMLSN
+1434 HIDEDKAIMLCN
-1446 DKFAANNPYE
+1446 DKFAVNNPFE

-1475 VKIAENPN
+1475 VKIAENPS

-1503 DLNDIYSGKEFTE
+1503 DLNDIYSGKKFSDE
-1516 DWRKNVAEKVKDS
+1516 WRKNVADKVKDN
-1529 FDDYIAILRYLWNVV
+1529 FDDYIIILRYLWNIV
-1544 EKNPIY
+1544 EKNPVY

-1563 DGKVNKEVMAA
+1563 DGKVVKEVMNA
-1574 LLDGE
+1574 LNANE

>member
-1 MERFEQTH
+1 
-9 KFKLIYVFS
+9 
-18 MPYDTHKGM
+18 MPYDDHKGL
-27 LKVGETTLNTDK
+27 LKVGEATLKSNK
-39 KPNELVPNCHDLNQ
+39 QPNDILPNSRDLNQ
-53 AAKARIDSYTKTAS
+53 AAHARIRQEVGTAS
-67 MTYKLEY
+67 VRYTLLH
-74 TELARYMDCGEPFT
+74 TELAVRTVGNYLAAF
-88 LSDKD
+88 SDKD
-93 VHKVLMNSGVHKVQP
+93 VQKVLMNSGIHKVQP
-108 NGATGEEWFATD
+108 NGKTGAEWFATNI
-120 LETVK
+120 ETAK
-125 AAIKAVKNGK
+125 AAIKALKEGK
-135 STLSSADV
+135 SSLSSAD
-143 IRETPYERIDFR
+143 IAKNTPHETIEFR

-160 AIEKTI
+160 AVNKTLR
-166 KTFKKDDEMLWY
+166 TFKKDDEMLWY

-215 EDFKKVF
+215 DDFKKVF

-229 EYHYER
+229 DYYYER

-246 KTDYEN
+246 KTDSEN
-252 DLKIRKLDKDGTY
+252 DLKIRNHDKNGDH
-265 FVYFASI
+265 FIYFASM

-277 SQKVGGNFNK
+277 SQIVGGNFNK
-287 NNAVFSLDWDLI
+287 NNAVFALDWDLI

-309 TELGDNVVKA
+309 TKLGDNVVKA
-319 LKKDKTK
+319 LKKEHTK

-338 SKFGEDNVYT
+338 DKFGEDNVYT
-348 WDYVMEQKKKTEWDL
+348 WDYVMEQKKKSEWDL
-363 THQGDHNPYADLPKM
+363 VHYGDHNPYADLPKM

-390 KYVSDEYDTKAFN
+390 EYVSDEYGTKAFN
-403 FKEFFKVWYKGPN
+403 FKEFFRVWYKGPN
-416 GNRELPKNATEGK
+416 GNRTLPENATEGK
-429 FVHENDIKAFL
+429 FVHENDVNAFL
-440 DLMVRE
+440 DLMVTE
-446 DTDSGYPYST
+446 DANSGYPYST

-500 GDRYEEEHSKD
+500 GDKYEEEHSND

-519 IKNYDY
+519 IKNYDH

-567 QSAGT
+567 QSAGA

-604 PGKSQQKHREAMSEF
+604 PGKSQQKRREAMTEF
-619 LNYCPVIAIS
+619 LNYCPVIAIA
-629 GSRTRTYSVESMMEQ
+629 GSKTKTYSVESMMEQ

-667 LLKLDEI
+667 LLKLNEI
-674 DASKFNELKNIIGAS
+674 DASKFNELKDIIGAS

-704 LTDEQVEHIDD
+704 LTDEQIEHLDD
-715 PEPPKEKEPLT
+715 PEPATPPT
-726 KEELEERK
+726 PSTPEEQEERK

-759 MIYGANVPI
+759 MIYGADVPI
-768 YEDIDIEDFVKI
+768 DEDIDIDSFVDI

-791 SGVTKEIFKEFT
+791 AGVTKEIFSEFT

-817 IRRLAAAADKETPTR
+817 IRRLAAAADRETPTR
-832 RVIQI
+832 RVVQI

-872 YNEKFEEDTQ
+872 FNENFEDDTQ

-894 DRGEVTKTVFAEN
+894 DRGEVTNTVFAEN

-934 GMSDDDWTPEK
+934 GMSDDDWAPEE

-968 SITLR
+968 SITRR
-973 TLCGYSDIKCNAHYF
+973 TLCGYSDVKCNAHYF

-1031 DSVSVNNRQGAI
+1031 EETDATRKPPI
-1043 YHYFYDIASELSDRY
+1043 YNYFYDMAFELAPIATLVT
-1058 SLISPA
+1058 PA
-1064 RFLFNAGLTPKEWNK
+1064 RFLFDAGQTPKEWNR
-1079 KMLNDS
+1079 KMLGDNH
-1085 NFKVVRYESDAT
+1085 FKVIHYFENSKDVFDT
-1097 QIFPNT
+1097 VD
-1103 EIKGGVVI
+1103 IKGGVAI
-1111 TYRDKNIEF
+1111 TYRDRNSDFGPINIFTPNKTLDRILKKVVQSEAF
-1120 GAIEKFIPDKYLQ
+1120 VSLSDYISSRGNYRFTDLFFKDFPDALKQLEKGTGNMITSNAFDVMPYAFHSEVSNQENYKIVGRSNNIRMVKSIEKKYVQKSKFID
-1133 SIVSHFKQDEEHNI
+1133 
-1147 SSIMYGGRSDLKFN
+1147 KFN
-1161 DLFLADY
+1161 VLF
-1168 PQSVDDR
+1168 
-1175 LKAIQAE
+1175 
-1182 HPKVTKLGPNE
+1182 PKSSGRGLFGE
-1193 EYELKSPTLD
+1193 
-1203 ILSYAFVETKPENA
+1203 
-1217 DEYYKI
+1217 KI
-1223 LGLIS
+1223 
-1228 GKRVYRYIP
+1228 
-1237 KKYMVPRYPSNNN
+1237 
-1250 LDGYKVFI
+1250 
-1258 TKASGN
+1258 ASGN
-1264 GSVGEKL
+1264 IVEPG
-1271 SKPVV
+1271 
-1276 ASPNTSATPTFIS
+1276 TIATDTYIS
-1289 IGNFK
+1289 IGMFDNKNCAERFC
-1294 TEEEAVN
+1294 
-1301 VEKYI
+1301 KYMK
-1306 RTKFARILLSVL
+1306 TKFFRTMLGIKKATQDNAKTVWEYVPYFDFNSEVIDCNVSIAEIDRQLYDKYSLTKDEIDFIEKNVTSMDGASYYGSML
-1318 KITQDIVP
+1318 KMSYQDIV
-1326 SKWAY
+1326 SA
-1331 VPMQDFTSKSD
+1331 
-1342 IDWSKSVH
+1342 
-1350 DIDLQLYEKYGLN
+1350 
-1363 QSEIDYIED
+1363 
-1372 TAESMDPNVLS
+1372 
-1383 EYESLLALSYNEVVK
+1383 
-1398 YLLKKYGAA
+1398 LLKKYGSA
-1407 KQSYFKDIACT
+1407 KHNYFKDTACKA
-1418 IKNPKVTRTN
+1418 KNPLVTRTN
-1428 EGLYCH
+1428 EGLFCH
-1434 HIDEDKAIMLSN
+1434 HIDEDKAIMLCN
-1446 DKFAANNPYE
+1446 DKFAVNNPFE

-1503 DLNDIYSGKEFTE
+1503 DLNDIYSGKEFADE
-1516 DWRKNVAEKVKDS
+1516 WRKNVADKVKDN
-1529 FDDYIAILRYLWNVV
+1529 FDDYIIILRYLWNVV
-1544 EKNPIY
+1544 EKNPVY

-1563 DGKVNKEVMAA
+1563 DGKVVKEVMNA
-1574 LLDGE
+1574 LNEDE

>member
-1 MERFEQTH
+1 MEKFEQTYSY
-9 KFKLIYVFS
+9 KLIYVFS
-18 MPYDTHKGM
+18 MPYETHKGM
-27 LKVGETTLNTDK
+27 LKVGEATLKTDIM
-39 KPNELVPNCHDLNQ
+39 PNELVPNCHTLNQ

-67 MTYKLEY
+67 MSYKLEY
-74 TELARYMDCGEPFT
+74 TELALKTEFGYSFT
-88 LSDKD
+88 FKDKD

-120 LETVK
+120 IETVK
-125 AAIKAVKNGK
+125 AAIKSVKNGK
-135 STLSSADV
+135 STLSSSDFV
-143 IRETPYERIDFR
+143 RETRQETIDFR
-155 EEQID
+155 EEQIN
-160 AIEKTI
+160 AIEKTL

-178 AKMRFGKTLTAL
+178 AKMRFGKTLSAL

-201 IIVTHRPVVDDGWS
+201 IIATHRPVVDDGWS
-215 EDFKKVF
+215 EDFKKIF

-246 KTDYEN
+246 KTDAEN

-265 FVYFASI
+265 FVYFASV

-277 SQKVGGNFNK
+277 SKIVGGKFNK
-287 NNAVFSLDWDLI
+287 NNAVFALDWDLI
-299 VIDEAHEGTQ
+299 IIDEAHEGTQ

-319 LKKDKTK
+319 LKKDHTK

-338 SKFGEDNVYT
+338 DKFGEDNVYT

-403 FKEFFKVWYKGPN
+403 FREFFRVWYKGPN
-416 GNRELPKNATEGK
+416 GNRELPKNAVEGK
-429 FVHENDIKAFL
+429 FVHENDVNAFL
-440 DLMVRE
+440 NLMVRE

-471 GVKEAKALSELL
+471 GVKEAQALSELL
-483 RNHPVFKNFGIA
+483 RNHPVFKHFGIA
-495 NVAGE
+495 NVAGK
-500 GDRYEEEHSKD
+500 GDRYEEEHSGD

-519 IKNYDY
+519 IKNYDH

-604 PGKSQQKHREAMSEF
+604 PGKSQQKRREAMTEF

-629 GSRTRTYSVESMMEQ
+629 GSKTRTYSVESMMEQ

-674 DASKFNELKNIIGAS
+674 DASKFNELKDIIGAS

-715 PEPPKEKEPLT
+715 PEPPTPPKDLT
-726 KEELEERK
+726 KEEQEERK

-759 MIYGANVPI
+759 MIYGADVPI
-768 YEDIDIEDFVKI
+768 EEDIDINRFVDI
-780 VDDES
+780 IDDES

-791 SGVTKEIFKEFT
+791 TGVSKKIFTEFT

-817 IRRLAAAADKETPTR
+817 IRRLAAAADRETPTR

-872 YNEKFEEDTQ
+872 YNDKFEEDTQ
-882 EEKHRLEEPRFV
+882 EKKHRLEEPRFV
-894 DRGEVTKTVFAEN
+894 DHGEVTEAVFAKN
-907 AKILEINSKTGLYPL
+907 SKILEINSKTGLYPL
-922 YVAYSFYKQRME
+922 YVAYSFYKQRMD
-934 GMSDDDWTPEK
+934 GMSDDDWTPEE

-968 SITLR
+968 SITRR
-973 TLCGYSDIKCNAHYF
+973 TLCGYSDVKCNAHYF

-1001 FKKRVLKGSYWKK
+1001 FKKRVMKGSYWKK

-1031 DSVSVNNRQGAI
+1031 EETDATRKPPI
-1043 YHYFYDIASELSDRY
+1043 YNYFYDMAFELAPIATLVT
-1058 SLISPA
+1058 PA
-1064 RFLFNAGLTPKEWNK
+1064 RFLFDAGQTSKEWNR
-1079 KMLNDS
+1079 KMLSDEH
-1085 NFKVVRYESDAT
+1085 FKVIRYFENSKDVFDT
-1097 QIFPNT
+1097 VD
-1103 EIKGGVVI
+1103 IKGGVAI
-1111 TYRDKNIEF
+1111 TYHDSNTNF
-1120 GAIEKFIPDKYLQ
+1120 GAIDIFTAYSELNEIISKVKHMCEPTMDTIISARGTYRTT
-1133 SIVSHFKQDEEHNI
+1133 NI
-1147 SSIMYGGRSDLKFN
+1147 FN
-1161 DLFLADY
+1161 ADY
-1168 PQSVDDR
+1168 PDAIER
-1175 LKAIQAE
+1175 LGKGTGNMLVSNFFEKVPEAIA
-1182 HPKVTKLGPNE
+1182 NE
-1193 EYELKSPTLD
+1193 TNEPCLR
-1203 ILSYAFVETKPENA
+1203 ILCRV
-1217 DEYYKI
+1217 
-1223 LGLIS
+1223 G
-1228 GKRVYRYIP
+1228 GKRSICNIL
-1237 KKYMVPRYPSNNN
+1237 KKYIQPN
-1250 LDGYKVFI
+1250 KFI
-1258 TKASGN
+1258 DKYN
-1264 GSVGEKL
+1264 
-1271 SKPVV
+1271 V
-1276 ASPNTSATPTFIS
+1276 ASPEANSNGRFGERLTVGELLSPEEGATDTFIS
-1289 IGNFK
+1289 LGAFD
-1294 TEEEAVN
+1294 
-1301 VEKYI
+1301 
-1306 RTKFARILLSVL
+1306 TKFEALALQKYMKTKFFRALLGV
-1318 KITQDIVP
+1318 KKVTQHCP
-1326 SKWAY
+1326 
-1331 VPMQDFTSKSD
+1331 PMVWEMIPCQEFSENSD
-1342 IDWSKSVH
+1342 IDWSKSIH
-1350 DIDLQLYEKYGLN
+1350 EIDLLLYKKYGL
-1363 QSEIDYIED
+1363 SDEEIAFIESKVKPMD
-1372 TAESMDPNVLS
+1372 GTSYYESMLKTNYQDIVS
-1383 EYESLLALSYNEVVK
+1383 A
-1398 YLLKKYGAA
+1398 LLKKYGSA
-1407 KQSYFKDIACT
+1407 KHNYFKDTACK
-1418 IKNPKVTRTN
+1418 IKNPLVTRTN
-1428 EGLYCH
+1428 EGLFCH
-1434 HIDEDKAIMLSN
+1434 HIDEDKAIMLCN
-1446 DKFAANNPYE
+1446 DKFAVNNPLV

-1475 VKIAENPN
+1475 VKIAENPS

-1503 DLNDIYSGKEFTE
+1503 DLNDIYSGKKFSDE
-1516 DWRKNVAEKVKDS
+1516 WRKNVADKVKDN
-1529 FDDYIAILRYLWNVV
+1529 FDDYIIILRYLWNIV
-1544 EKNPIY
+1544 EKNPVY
-1550 KAIITKEMLCVGW
+1550 KAIIPKEMLCVGW
-1563 DGKVNKEVMAA
+1563 DGKVVKEVMNA
-1574 LLDGE
+1574 LNANE

>member
-1 MERFEQTH
+1 MEKFEQTYSY
-9 KFKLIYVFS
+9 KLIYVFS
-18 MPYDTHKGM
+18 MPYETHKGM
-27 LKVGETTLNTDK
+27 LKVGEATLKTDIM
-39 KPNELVPNCHDLNQ
+39 PNELVPNCHTLNQ

-67 MTYKLEY
+67 MSYKLEY
-74 TELARYMDCGEPFT
+74 TELALKTEFGYSFT
-88 LSDKD
+88 FKDKD

-120 LETVK
+120 IETVK
-125 AAIKAVKNGK
+125 AAIKSVKNGK
-135 STLSSADV
+135 STLSSSDFV
-143 IRETPYERIDFR
+143 RETRQETIDFR
-155 EEQID
+155 EEQIN
-160 AIEKTI
+160 AIEKTL

-178 AKMRFGKTLTAL
+178 AKMRFGKTLSAL

-201 IIVTHRPVVDDGWS
+201 IIATHRPVVDDGWS
-215 EDFKKVF
+215 EDFKKIF

-246 KTDYEN
+246 KTDAEN

-265 FVYFASI
+265 FVYFASV

-277 SQKVGGNFNK
+277 SKIVGGKFNK
-287 NNAVFSLDWDLI
+287 NNAVFALDWDLI
-299 VIDEAHEGTQ
+299 IIDEAHEGTQ

-319 LKKDKTK
+319 LKKDHTK

-338 SKFGEDNVYT
+338 DKFGEDNVYT

-403 FKEFFKVWYKGPN
+403 FREFFRVWYKGPN
-416 GNRELPKNATEGK
+416 GNRELPKNAVEGK
-429 FVHENDIKAFL
+429 FVHENDVNAFL
-440 DLMVRE
+440 NLMVRE

-471 GVKEAKALSELL
+471 GVKEAQALSELL
-483 RNHPVFKNFGIA
+483 RNHPVFKHFGIA
-495 NVAGE
+495 NVAGK
-500 GDRYEEEHSKD
+500 GDRYEEEHSGD

-519 IKNYDY
+519 IKNYDH

-604 PGKSQQKHREAMSEF
+604 PGKSQQKRREAMTEF

-629 GSRTRTYSVESMMEQ
+629 GSKTRTYSVESMMEQ

-674 DASKFNELKNIIGAS
+674 DASKFNELKDIIGAS

-715 PEPPKEKEPLT
+715 PEPPTPPKDLT
-726 KEELEERK
+726 KEEQEERK

-759 MIYGANVPI
+759 MIYGADVPI
-768 YEDIDIEDFVKI
+768 EEDIDINSFVDI
-780 VDDES
+780 IDDES

-791 SGVTKEIFKEFT
+791 TGISKKIFTEFT

-817 IRRLAAAADKETPTR
+817 IRRLAAAADRETPTR

-872 YNEKFEEDTQ
+872 YNDKFEEDTQ
-882 EEKHRLEEPRFV
+882 EKKHRLEEPRFV
-894 DRGEVTKTVFAEN
+894 DHGEVTEAVFAKN
-907 AKILEINSKTGLYPL
+907 SKILEINSKTGLYPL
-922 YVAYSFYKQRME
+922 YVAYSFYKQRMD
-934 GMSDDDWTPEK
+934 GMSDDDWTPEE

-968 SITLR
+968 SITRR
-973 TLCGYSDIKCNAHYF
+973 TLCGYSDVKCNAHYF

-1001 FKKRVLKGSYWKK
+1001 FKKRVMKGSYWKK

-1031 DSVSVNNRQGAI
+1031 EETDATRKPPI
-1043 YHYFYDIASELSDRY
+1043 YNYFYDMAFELAPIATLVT
-1058 SLISPA
+1058 PA
-1064 RFLFNAGLTPKEWNK
+1064 RFLFDAGQTSKEWNR
-1079 KMLNDS
+1079 KMLSDEH
-1085 NFKVVRYESDAT
+1085 FKVIRYFENSKDVFDT
-1097 QIFPNT
+1097 VD
-1103 EIKGGVVI
+1103 IKGGVAI
-1111 TYRDKNIEF
+1111 TYHDSNTNF
-1120 GAIEKFIPDKYLQ
+1120 GAIDIFTAYSELNEIISKVKHMCEPTMDTIISARGTYRTT
-1133 SIVSHFKQDEEHNI
+1133 NI
-1147 SSIMYGGRSDLKFN
+1147 FN
-1161 DLFLADY
+1161 ADY
-1168 PQSVDDR
+1168 PDAIER
-1175 LKAIQAE
+1175 LGKGTGNMLVSNFFEKVPEAIA
-1182 HPKVTKLGPNE
+1182 NE
-1193 EYELKSPTLD
+1193 TNEPCLR
-1203 ILSYAFVETKPENA
+1203 ILCRV
-1217 DEYYKI
+1217 
-1223 LGLIS
+1223 G
-1228 GKRVYRYIP
+1228 GKRSICNIL
-1237 KKYMVPRYPSNNN
+1237 KKYIQPN
-1250 LDGYKVFI
+1250 KFI
-1258 TKASGN
+1258 DKYN
-1264 GSVGEKL
+1264 
-1271 SKPVV
+1271 V
-1276 ASPNTSATPTFIS
+1276 ASPEANSNGRFGERLTVGELLSPEEGATDTFIS
-1289 IGNFK
+1289 LGAFDTKFEALALQKYMK
-1294 TEEEAVN
+1294 TKFFRALLG
-1301 VEKYI
+1301 VEK
-1306 RTKFARILLSVL
+1306 V
-1318 KITQDIVP
+1318 TQHCP
-1326 SKWAY
+1326 
-1331 VPMQDFTSKSD
+1331 PMVWEIIPCQEFSENSD
-1342 IDWSKSVH
+1342 IDWSKSIH
-1350 DIDLQLYEKYGLN
+1350 EIDLLLYKKYGL
-1363 QSEIDYIED
+1363 SDEEIAFIESKVKPMD
-1372 TAESMDPNVLS
+1372 GTSYYESMLKTNYQDIVS
-1383 EYESLLALSYNEVVK
+1383 A
-1398 YLLKKYGAA
+1398 LLKKYGSA
-1407 KQSYFKDIACT
+1407 KHNYFKDTACK
-1418 IKNPKVTRTN
+1418 IKNPLVTRTN
-1428 EGLYCH
+1428 EGLFCH
-1434 HIDEDKAIMLSN
+1434 HIDEDKAIMLCN
-1446 DKFAANNPYE
+1446 DKFAVNNPFE

-1475 VKIAENPN
+1475 VKIAENPS

-1503 DLNDIYSGKEFTE
+1503 DLNDIYSGKKFSDE
-1516 DWRKNVAEKVKDS
+1516 WRKNVADKVKDN
-1529 FDDYIAILRYLWNVV
+1529 FDDYIIILRYLWNIV
-1544 EKNPIY
+1544 EKNPVY

-1563 DGKVNKEVMAA
+1563 DGKVVKEVMNA
-1574 LLDGE
+1574 LNANE